1 MRNIYKKTVS
11 LLLAVMLLLS
21 MTAVGVMAESAAPT
35 EVKNC
40 TYSGFDSTLNISF
53 EDSAKAWLNAITDVT
68 ANGVTYTK
76 GTVSW
81 GAEGNLWNIGT
92 VSGAY
97 GDEQALKLLYSSGSF
112 PSTIVVKANGYD
124 TVTLNVTSESSG
136 YKATITTAE
145 PTAAPTA
152 SPTPE
157 PTPVED
163 TDPPTNYT
171 VSAYFGYDFNMT
183 FTDAEDWLNAITDV
197 QVSGTSWE
205 KVSYSNLVSN
215 NAKYYVS
222 GSDGRLYIGEGFDG
236 DTAVCVIT
244 AEGYKPLTLTLNKT
258 NHSAVIGAV
267 TPTAAPTASPT
278 PAPSKDKEPP
288 TNYTVSAYFGYDFN
302 MTFTDA
308 EDWLNAITD
317 VQVSG
322 TSWEKVS
329 YSNLVSNNAKYYVS
343 GSDGRLYIGE
353 GFDGDTAVCVITA
366 EGYKPLTLTLN
377 KTNHTAVV
385 GTSTPTAPPTTEP
398 SEEPK
403 PVEDKDPPTDY
414 TTGSGSA
421 SHDFQLTFNNATD
434 WTQAITGIEIN
445 GEAWTESDRSYE
457 VSQNKVFYIGN
468 SGRVLIGE
476 GFEGDTATCIIKAT
490 GYKPLTLT
498 LGKTNYSAVLN
509 VAYDKTKSADAN
521 DVTLEYRYGDWI
533 IGFKNPADYV
543 GNVLDFK
550 VNGISWAHKSTA
562 ISGGAYSTNAS
573 ANTITIAETSYSTS
587 SPAVKSGDVITISA
601 KGYEDLNLKF
611 VVDKDGK
618 ASLVADDGKG
628 DPLELHVKIEGSF
641 EAAIV
646 GQKDYDGVSGAS
658 TGGSTSNNNS
668 NVTVYGALVE
678 KDKEPTDD
686 DWQKLDNNSEIDLNG
701 SKCKVSIVPDV
712 ESGTPE
718 DADSGMSGVYM
729 PISSDLTLSGTPKD
743 AGKYLVSV
751 SIEDKQ
757 GRKATSN
764 TLPFMIYTGEETLAE
779 QIKIENLKQYAN
791 GLYAWDIM
799 EPWAI
804 KNFGSNVDGEEE
816 SVRVPADL
824 EVWFGSHESGTYGY
838 LGYDLAWDEVEAGNI
853 PQTLY
858 IPAGC
863 NLTLTNMKILSSV
876 RIVVEDGGKLT
887 LDDSVVQG
895 IIDVQGGG
903 TFSMNYSAYSGE
915 FKTGASVCGQIR
927 LADGAILENA
937 AIYSHANYLAN
948 GDLTDRTT
956 SEPVVVTNGNV
967 TVKGQVFIEGD
978 DAGNEIGQTALQVN
992 GTLTLADGATLVAYG
1007 GGGMTYFAGGTAI
1020 DLNGTITGNGK
1031 LVAIGGAPLFGD
1043 GGTAISGSGT
1053 ISTSETFLQGG
1064 TAFTSRDAKPGKALN
1079 GDITLTS
1086 QSRHVKDG
1094 TLEETGTD
1102 DPLKALY
1109 WNTGIELI
1117 PPLDMFT
1124 TEQHTDAVT
1133 DTTVWKFDEN
1143 THWNPCDDAT
1153 CSVHV
1158 NEAAHTFVWVNDEA
1172 ESDISTRSIEA
1183 RTKHEE
1189 CTVCGYTRNENT
1201 PITPDP
1207 VVTPEPSAKPTA
1219 EPTTAP
1225 TTEPSVTPAPT
1236 TEPTATPAPTTEP
1249 TTEPTTTPAP
1259 TAAPSAAA
1267 TVTPVP
1273 NNNNG
1278 SNTPKTGS
1286 DYIAVIFSISLLTV
1300 SGAAI
1305 AALVLLSKKRGK
1317 HVAK

>member
-1 MRNIYKKTVS
+1 MRNIYKKAAS
-11 LLLAVMLLLS
+11 LLLVTMILLS
-21 MTAVGVMAESAAPT
+21 MVVTGAVAEAAAPT
-35 EVKNC
+35 EVKSC
-40 TYSGFDSTLNISF
+40 EKSGLYTTVLNF
-53 EDSAKAWLNAITDVT
+53 EFSDTTWLDAV
-68 ANGVTYTK
+68 NGVTVN
-76 GTVSW
+76 GTAFTGQTISSFSNDTGIWCV
-81 GAEGNLWNIGT
+81 GNAT
-92 VSGAY
+92 GAY
-97 GDEQALKLLYSSGSF
+97 GSYKALQLAIENDASF
-112 PSTIVVKANGYD
+112 PLTVEVTAAGYNKL
-124 TVTLNVTSESSG
+124 TMEVA
-136 YKATITTAE
+136 KATVSYNDVYTATVKIPETE
-145 PTAAPTA
+145 PTTPPTE
-152 SPTPE
+152 PTKE

-163 TDPPTNYT
+163 TDPPTSFT
-171 VSAYFGYDFNMT
+171 VESNFGYDFVFT
-183 FTDAEDWLNAITDV
+183 FTDAEDWLNAVTGV
-197 QVSGTSWE
+197 TVNGETWSKGSS
-205 KVSYSNLVSN
+205 SYSVWN
-215 NAKYYVS
+215 NTCYYVN
-222 GSDGRLYIGEGFDG
+222 GSSGRLMIGEDFK
-236 DTAVCVIT
+236 TNPATCIIT
-244 AEGYKPLTLTLNKT
+244 AKGYKPLTLTLDKS
-258 NHSAVIGAV
+258 NHKVTIGAV
-267 TPTAAPTASPT
+267 EETTYKAYVAKAENGSISLSASEGIKKGETVTVTVTPDVGYELDTLTVKT
-278 PAPSKDKEPP
+278 ESKEVETK
-288 TNYTVSAYFGYDFN
+288 
-302 MTFTDA
+302 
-308 EDWLNAITD
+308 
-317 VQVSG
+317 
-322 TSWEKVS
+322 KVS
-329 YSNLVSNNAKYYVS
+329 ETSYTFAMPAANVTVTAKFKASALKVV
-343 GSDGRLYIGE
+343 DI
-353 GFDGDTAVCVITA
+353 DKV
-366 EGYKPLTLTLN
+366 TLTEDTFGN
-377 KTNHTAVV
+377 DWHINF
-385 GTSTPTAPPTTEP
+385 SEP
-398 SEEPK
+398 S
-403 PVEDKDPPTDY
+403 
-414 TTGSGSA
+414 
-421 SHDFQLTFNNATD
+421 
-434 WTQAITGIEIN
+434 
-445 GEAWTESDRSYE
+445 
-457 VSQNKVFYIGN
+457 
-468 SGRVLIGE
+468 
-476 GFEGDTATCIIKAT
+476 
-490 GYKPLTLT
+490 
-498 LGKTNYSAVLN
+498 
-509 VAYDKTKSADAN
+509 
-521 DVTLEYRYGDWI
+521 
-533 IGFKNPADYV
+533 DYV
-543 GNVLDFK
+543 ENVTGFK
-550 VNGISWAHKSTA
+550 VNGISWEEKSYN
-562 ISGGAYSTNAS
+562 ISSGGAYRKYADDNY
-573 ANTITIAETSYSTS
+573 IQIAQKSYSAS
-587 SPAVKSGDVITISA
+587 ENEVPVRSGDVITISA

-611 VVDKDGK
+611 VVDTSGK
-618 ASLVADDGKG
+618 ASLVADDGEG
-628 DPLELHVKIEGSF
+628 DLYELHVKIEGSF

-658 TGGSTSNNNS
+658 TGGSTSNSNS
-668 NVTVYGALVE
+668 NVTVYGVLVE

-863 NLTLTNMKILSSV
+863 NLTLTNMEILSSV

-903 TFSMNYSAYSGE
+903 TFSMNYRAYSGE

-956 SEPVVVTNGNV
+956 SAPVVVTNGNV
-967 TVKGQVFIEGD
+967 AVKGQVFIEGD

-1117 PPLDMFT
+1117 PPLDTFT

-1143 THWNPCDDAT
+1143 THWNPCDDVT

-1207 VVTPEPSAKPTA
+1207 IVTPEPSAKPTA

-1236 TEPTATPAPTTEP
+1236 TEPTATPAP

>member
-1 MRNIYKKTVS
+1 MRNIYKKAAS
-11 LLLAVMLLLS
+11 LLLVTMILLS
-21 MTAVGVMAESAAPT
+21 MVVTGAVAEAAAPT
-35 EVKNC
+35 EVKSC
-40 TYSGFDSTLNISF
+40 EKSGFYTTVLNF
-53 EDSAKAWLNAITDVT
+53 EFSDTTWLDAV
-68 ANGVTYTK
+68 NGVTVN
-76 GTVSW
+76 GTAFTGQTISSFSNDTGIWCV
-81 GAEGNLWNIGT
+81 GNAT
-92 VSGAY
+92 GAY
-97 GDEQALKLLYSSGSF
+97 GNYKALQLAIENDASF
-112 PSTIVVKANGYD
+112 PLTVEVTAAGYNKL
-124 TVTLNVTSESSG
+124 TMEVA
-136 YKATITTAE
+136 KATVNYNDVYTATVKISETE
-145 PTAAPTA
+145 PTTPPTE
-152 SPTPE
+152 PTKE

-163 TDPPTNYT
+163 TDPPTSFT
-171 VSAYFGYDFNMT
+171 VESNFGYDFVFT
-183 FTDAEDWLNAITDV
+183 FTDAEDWLNAVTGV
-197 QVSGTSWE
+197 TVNGEAWSKGSS
-205 KVSYSNLVSN
+205 SYSVWN
-215 NAKYYVS
+215 NTCYYVN
-222 GSDGRLYIGEGFDG
+222 GSSGRLMIGEDFK
-236 DTAVCVIT
+236 TNPATCVIT
-244 AEGYKPLTLTLNKT
+244 AKGYKPLTLTLDKS
-258 NHSAVIGAV
+258 NHKVTIGAV
-267 TPTAAPTASPT
+267 EETTYKAYVAKAENGSVSLSASEGIKKGETVTVTVTPDVDYELDTLTVKT
-278 PAPSKDKEPP
+278 ESKEVETK
-288 TNYTVSAYFGYDFN
+288 
-302 MTFTDA
+302 
-308 EDWLNAITD
+308 
-317 VQVSG
+317 
-322 TSWEKVS
+322 KVS
-329 YSNLVSNNAKYYVS
+329 ETSYTFVMPDANVTVTAKFKASALKVV
-343 GSDGRLYIGE
+343 DI
-353 GFDGDTAVCVITA
+353 DKV
-366 EGYKPLTLTLN
+366 TLTEDTFGN
-377 KTNHTAVV
+377 DWHINF
-385 GTSTPTAPPTTEP
+385 SEP
-398 SEEPK
+398 S
-403 PVEDKDPPTDY
+403 
-414 TTGSGSA
+414 
-421 SHDFQLTFNNATD
+421 
-434 WTQAITGIEIN
+434 
-445 GEAWTESDRSYE
+445 
-457 VSQNKVFYIGN
+457 
-468 SGRVLIGE
+468 
-476 GFEGDTATCIIKAT
+476 
-490 GYKPLTLT
+490 
-498 LGKTNYSAVLN
+498 
-509 VAYDKTKSADAN
+509 
-521 DVTLEYRYGDWI
+521 
-533 IGFKNPADYV
+533 DYV
-543 GNVLDFK
+543 ENVTGFK
-550 VNGISWAHKSTA
+550 VNGISWEEKSYNVS
-562 ISGGAYSTNAS
+562 SGGAYRKYADDNY
-573 ANTITIAETSYSTS
+573 IQIAQKSYSAS
-587 SPAVKSGDVITISA
+587 ENEVPVRSGDVITISA

-611 VVDKDGK
+611 VVDTSGK

-628 DPLELHVKIEGSF
+628 DPYELHVKIEGSF

-686 DWQKLDNNSEIDLNG
+686 DWQKLDNNSQIDLNG

-863 NLTLTNMKILSSV
+863 NLTLTNMEILSSV

-903 TFSMNYSAYSGE
+903 TFSMNYSTYSGE

-956 SEPVVVTNGNV
+956 SDPVVVTNGNV
-967 TVKGQVFIEGD
+967 AVKGQVFIEGD

-1117 PPLDMFT
+1117 PPLDTFT

-1143 THWNPCDDAT
+1143 THWNPCDDVT

-1249 TTEPTTTPAP
+1249 TTTPAP

>member
-1 MRNIYKKTVS
+1 
-11 LLLAVMLLLS
+11 

-163 TDPPTNYT
+163 TDPPTSFT
-171 VSAYFGYDFNMT
+171 VESNFGYDFVFT
-183 FTDAEDWLNAITDV
+183 FTDAEDWLNAVTGV
-197 QVSGTSWE
+197 TVNGEAWSKGSS
-205 KVSYSNLVSN
+205 SYSVWN
-215 NAKYYVS
+215 NTCYYVN
-222 GSDGRLYIGEGFDG
+222 GSSGRLMIGEDFK
-236 DTAVCVIT
+236 TNPATCVIT
-244 AEGYKPLTLTLNKT
+244 AKGYKPLTLTLDKS
-258 NHSAVIGAV
+258 NHKVTIGAV
-267 TPTAAPTASPT
+267 EETTYKAYVAKAENGSVSLSASEGIKKGETVTVTVTPDVDYELDTLTVKT
-278 PAPSKDKEPP
+278 ESKEVETK
-288 TNYTVSAYFGYDFN
+288 
-302 MTFTDA
+302 
-308 EDWLNAITD
+308 
-317 VQVSG
+317 
-322 TSWEKVS
+322 KVS
-329 YSNLVSNNAKYYVS
+329 ETSYTFAMPAANVTVTAKFKASALKVV
-343 GSDGRLYIGE
+343 DI
-353 GFDGDTAVCVITA
+353 DKV
-366 EGYKPLTLTLN
+366 TLTEDTFGN
-377 KTNHTAVV
+377 DWHINF
-385 GTSTPTAPPTTEP
+385 SEP
-398 SEEPK
+398 S
-403 PVEDKDPPTDY
+403 
-414 TTGSGSA
+414 
-421 SHDFQLTFNNATD
+421 
-434 WTQAITGIEIN
+434 
-445 GEAWTESDRSYE
+445 
-457 VSQNKVFYIGN
+457 
-468 SGRVLIGE
+468 
-476 GFEGDTATCIIKAT
+476 
-490 GYKPLTLT
+490 
-498 LGKTNYSAVLN
+498 
-509 VAYDKTKSADAN
+509 
-521 DVTLEYRYGDWI
+521 
-533 IGFKNPADYV
+533 DYV
-543 GNVLDFK
+543 ENVTGFK
-550 VNGISWAHKSTA
+550 VNGISWEEKSYN
-562 ISGGAYSTNAS
+562 ISSGGAYRKYADDNY
-573 ANTITIAETSYSTS
+573 IQIAQKSYSAS
-587 SPAVKSGDVITISA
+587 ENEVPVRSGDVITISA

-611 VVDKDGK
+611 VVDTSGK
-618 ASLVADDGKG
+618 ASLVADDGEG
-628 DPLELHVKIEGSF
+628 DPYELYVKIEGSF

-658 TGGSTSNNNS
+658 TGGSTSNSNS
-668 NVTVYGALVE
+668 NVTVYGVLVE

-751 SIEDKQ
+751 SIEDNQ

-824 EVWFGSHESGTYGY
+824 EVWFGSHESGAYGY

-863 NLTLTNMKILSSV
+863 NLTLTNMEILSSV

-967 TVKGQVFIEGD
+967 AVKGQVFIEGD

-1053 ISTSETFLQGG
+1053 IFTSETFLQGG

-1117 PPLDMFT
+1117 PPLDTFT

-1143 THWNPCDDAT
+1143 THWNPCDDVT

-1249 TTEPTTTPAP
+1249 TTTPAP

>member
-1 MRNIYKKTVS
+1 MRNIGKKTVS

-53 EDSAKAWLNAITDVT
+53 EDSAKAWLDAITDVT

-76 GTVSW
+76 GTISW

-136 YKATITTAE
+136 YKATITTAAPSAAPSSTPTEE
-145 PTAAPTA
+145 PTKDK
-152 SPTPE
+152 E
-157 PTPVED
+157 
-163 TDPPTNYT
+163 PPTNYK

-183 FTDAEDWLNAITDV
+183 FTDAEDWLNAIIDV

-244 AEGYKPLTLTLNKT
+244 AEAYKPLTLTLNKT

-278 PAPSKDKEPP
+278 PAPTEEKDPP
-288 TNYTVSAYFGYDFN
+288 TEFTSGNNFGYDFQL
-302 MTFTDA
+302 TFADGD
-308 EDWLNAITD
+308 EWLQAVTD
-317 VQVSG
+317 VEVNG
-322 TSWEKVS
+322 TAWKKGSSS
-329 YSNLVSNNAKYYVS
+329 YSVFKNDSYYVGNS
-343 GSDGRLYIGE
+343 GRLYIGE
-353 GFDGDTAVCVITA
+353 GFT
-366 EGYKPLTLTLN
+366 
-377 KTNHTAVV
+377 
-385 GTSTPTAPPTTEP
+385 
-398 SEEPK
+398 
-403 PVEDKDPPTDY
+403 
-414 TTGSGSA
+414 
-421 SHDFQLTFNNATD
+421 
-434 WTQAITGIEIN
+434 
-445 GEAWTESDRSYE
+445 
-457 VSQNKVFYIGN
+457 
-468 SGRVLIGE
+468 
-476 GFEGDTATCIIKAT
+476 GDTATCVIKAT

-498 LGKTNYSAVLN
+498 L
-509 VAYDKTKSADAN
+509 DKTKHSAVVTPTEAPTKTVDIK
-521 DVTLEYRYGDWI
+521 DVTLESDTYGSDWYI
-533 IGFKNPADYV
+533 KVAKPEGYV
-543 GNVLDFK
+543 SDVTDFK
-550 VNGISWAHKSTA
+550 VNGVSWNRKSYA
-562 ISGGAYSTNAS
+562 PASGGAYYKDTDENA
-573 ANTITIAETSYSTS
+573 ITIAQKSYSS
-587 SPAVKSGDVITISA
+587 NESERAVQSGDVITISA

-611 VVDKDGK
+611 VVDASGK
-618 ASLVADDGKG
+618 ASLVADDGEG
-628 DPLELHVKIEGSF
+628 DPYELHVKIEGSF

-658 TGGSTSNNNS
+658 TGGSTSNSNS

-751 SIEDKQ
+751 SIEDNQ

-863 NLTLTNMKILSSV
+863 NLTLTNMEILSSV

-915 FKTGASVCGQIR
+915 FKTGASVCGRIR

-967 TVKGQVFIEGD
+967 AVKGQVFIEGD

-1007 GGGMTYFAGGTAI
+1007 GGGMTYFTGGTAI

-1109 WNTGIELI
+1109 WNTGVELI
-1117 PPLDMFT
+1117 PPLDTFT

-1143 THWNPCDDAT
+1143 THWNPCDDVT

-1236 TEPTATPAPTTEP
+1236 TEPTATPAPTTES
-1249 TTEPTTTPAP
+1249 TTTPAP

>member
-278 PAPSKDKEPP
+278 PAPTASPTPAPTEEKDPP
-288 TNYTVSAYFGYDFN
+288 TEFTSGNNFGYDFKL
-302 MTFTDA
+302 TFADSD
-308 EDWLNAITD
+308 EWLQAVTD
-317 VQVSG
+317 VEVNGTAWKKGSG
-322 TSWEKVS
+322 S
-329 YSNLVSNNAKYYVS
+329 YSVFKNDSYYVGNS
-343 GSDGRLYIGE
+343 GRLYIGE
-353 GFDGDTAVCVITA
+353 GFT
-366 EGYKPLTLTLN
+366 
-377 KTNHTAVV
+377 
-385 GTSTPTAPPTTEP
+385 
-398 SEEPK
+398 
-403 PVEDKDPPTDY
+403 
-414 TTGSGSA
+414 
-421 SHDFQLTFNNATD
+421 
-434 WTQAITGIEIN
+434 
-445 GEAWTESDRSYE
+445 
-457 VSQNKVFYIGN
+457 
-468 SGRVLIGE
+468 
-476 GFEGDTATCIIKAT
+476 GDTATCVIKAT

-498 LGKTNYSAVLN
+498 LDKTKYSAV
-509 VAYDKTKSADAN
+509 VTPTEAPTKTVDIK
-521 DVTLEYRYGDWI
+521 DVTLESDTYGSDWYI
-533 IGFKNPADYV
+533 KVAKPEGYV
-543 GNVLDFK
+543 SDVTDFK
-550 VNGISWAHKSTA
+550 VNGVSWNRKSYA
-562 ISGGAYSTNAS
+562 PASGGAYYKDTDENA
-573 ANTITIAETSYSTS
+573 ITIAQKSYSS
-587 SPAVKSGDVITISA
+587 NESERAVQSGDVITIVA
-601 KGYEDLNLKF
+601 KGYEDLKLKF
-611 VVDKDGK
+611 VVDTDGK
-618 ASLVADDGKG
+618 ASLVADDGEG
-628 DPLELHVKIEGSF
+628 DPYELHVKIEGTF

>member
-1 MRNIYKKTVS
+1 MRNIYKKAAS
-11 LLLAVMLLLS
+11 LLLVTMILLS
-21 MTAVGVMAESAAPT
+21 MVVTGAVAETAAPT
-35 EVKNC
+35 EVKSC
-40 TYSGFDSTLNISF
+40 EVSGFMPETLNLEF
-53 EDSAKAWLNAITDVT
+53 ADTTWMNAIT
-68 ANGVTYTK
+68 GVTVNGTSYTK
-76 GTVSW
+76 GDLGW
-81 GAEGNLWNIGT
+81 GASGTLWNVGSAT
-92 VSGAY
+92 GAY
-97 GDEQALKLLYSSGSF
+97 GSYTALKIVNPDSYPATLEITAEGYNTITVNVEKNVSVYPYTYTATVKTPEVE
-112 PSTIVVKANGYD
+112 PSTPP
-124 TVTLNVTSESSG
+124 T
-136 YKATITTAE
+136 E
-145 PTAAPTA
+145 PEEDKDAPT
-152 SPTPE
+152 
-157 PTPVED
+157 
-163 TDPPTNYT
+163 NFT
-171 VSAYFGYDFNMT
+171 VSASFGYDFDMT
-183 FTDAEDWLNAITDV
+183 FTDAAEWLSAITDV
-197 QVSGTSWE
+197 QIDGTSWK
-205 KVSYSNLVSN
+205 KVDYTSLVYD
-215 NAKYYVS
+215 NAKYYVNAD
-222 GSDGRLYIGEGFDG
+222 DGRILIGEGF
-236 DTAVCVIT
+236 V
-244 AEGYKPLTLTLNKT
+244 N
-258 NHSAVIGAV
+258 
-267 TPTAAPTASPT
+267 
-278 PAPSKDKEPP
+278 
-288 TNYTVSAYFGYDFN
+288 
-302 MTFTDA
+302 
-308 EDWLNAITD
+308 
-317 VQVSG
+317 
-322 TSWEKVS
+322 
-329 YSNLVSNNAKYYVS
+329 
-343 GSDGRLYIGE
+343 
-353 GFDGDTAVCVITA
+353 DTAVCVITA

-686 DWQKLDNNSEIDLNG
+686 DWQKLDNNSQIDLNG

-712 ESGTPE
+712 ESGAPE

-751 SIEDKQ
+751 SIEDNQ

-863 NLTLTNMKILSSV
+863 NLTLTNMEILSSV

-903 TFSMNYSAYSGE
+903 TFSMNYSAYSGA
-915 FKTGASVCGQIR
+915 FKTGASICGQIR
-927 LADGAILENA
+927 LEDGAILENA

-956 SEPVVVTNGNV
+956 SEPVVVINGNV
-967 TVKGQVFIEGD
+967 AVKGQVFIEGD

-1117 PPLDMFT
+1117 PPLDAFT

-1143 THWNPCDDAT
+1143 THWNPCDDVT

-1225 TTEPSVTPAPT
+1225 TTEPSVTPEPTTEPT

>member
-1 MRNIYKKTVS
+1 MRNIGKKTVS

-76 GTVSW
+76 GTISW

-136 YKATITTAE
+136 YKATITTAAPSAAPSSTPTEE
-145 PTAAPTA
+145 PTKDK
-152 SPTPE
+152 E
-157 PTPVED
+157 
-163 TDPPTNYT
+163 PPTNYK

-183 FTDAEDWLNAITDV
+183 FTDAEDWLNAIIDV

-278 PAPSKDKEPP
+278 AAPTASPTPAPTEEKDLP
-288 TNYTVSAYFGYDFN
+288 TEFTSGNNFGYDFQL
-302 MTFTDA
+302 TFADGD
-308 EDWLNAITD
+308 EWLQAVTD
-317 VQVSG
+317 VEVNG
-322 TSWEKVS
+322 TAWKKGSSS
-329 YSNLVSNNAKYYVS
+329 YSVFKNDSYYVGNS
-343 GSDGRLYIGE
+343 GRLYIGE
-353 GFDGDTAVCVITA
+353 GFT
-366 EGYKPLTLTLN
+366 
-377 KTNHTAVV
+377 
-385 GTSTPTAPPTTEP
+385 
-398 SEEPK
+398 
-403 PVEDKDPPTDY
+403 
-414 TTGSGSA
+414 
-421 SHDFQLTFNNATD
+421 
-434 WTQAITGIEIN
+434 
-445 GEAWTESDRSYE
+445 
-457 VSQNKVFYIGN
+457 
-468 SGRVLIGE
+468 
-476 GFEGDTATCIIKAT
+476 GDTATCVIKAT

-498 LGKTNYSAVLN
+498 LDKTKYSAV
-509 VAYDKTKSADAN
+509 VTPTEAPTKTVDVK
-521 DVTLEYRYGDWI
+521 DVTLESDTYGSDWYI
-533 IGFKNPADYV
+533 KVAKPEGYV
-543 GNVLDFK
+543 SDVTDFK
-550 VNGISWAHKSTA
+550 VNGVSWNRKSYA
-562 ISGGAYSTNAS
+562 PASGGAYYKDTDENA
-573 ANTITIAETSYSTS
+573 ITIAQKSYSS
-587 SPAVKSGDVITISA
+587 NESERAVQSGDVITIVA
-601 KGYEDLNLKF
+601 KGYEDLKLKF
-611 VVDKDGK
+611 VVDTDGK
-618 ASLVADDGKG
+618 ASLVADDGEG
-628 DPLELHVKIEGSF
+628 DPYELHVKIEGTF

-646 GQKDYDGVSGAS
+646 GQKDYDGISGAS
-658 TGGSTSNNNS
+658 TGSSSNNNS
-668 NVTVYGALVE
+668 AVTVYGAITNKGE
-678 KDKEPTDD
+678 EPTDA
-686 DWQKLDNNSEIDLNG
+686 DWQELDSYSKVNLNSG
-701 SKCKVSIVPDV
+701 KCKVSIVPNT
-712 ESGTPE
+712 ESGTPA
-718 DADSGMSGVYM
+718 DADSGMKGIYFVT
-729 PISSDLTLSGTPKD
+729 SSKLSLNGTPKD
-743 AGKYLVSV
+743 AGKYLISVSV
-751 SIEDKQ
+751 EDTQ
-757 GRKATSN
+757 GRKAESN
-764 TLPFMIYTGEETLAE
+764 ALPFVIYTGEETLAE

-863 NLTLTNMKILSSV
+863 NLMLTNMEILSSV

-915 FKTGASVCGQIR
+915 FKTGASVCGRIR

-967 TVKGQVFIEGD
+967 AVKGQVFIEGD

-1143 THWNPCDDAT
+1143 THWNPCDDVT

-1236 TEPTATPAPTTEP
+1236 TAPTATPAP

>member
-1 MRNIYKKTVS
+1 MRNIYKKAAS
-11 LLLAVMLLLS
+11 LLLVTMILLS
-21 MTAVGVMAESAAPT
+21 MVVTGAVAEAAAPT
-35 EVKNC
+35 EVKSC
-40 TYSGFDSTLNISF
+40 EKSGFNTTVLNF
-53 EDSAKAWLNAITDVT
+53 EFSDTTWLDAV
-68 ANGVTYTK
+68 NGVTVN
-76 GTVSW
+76 GTAFTGQTINSFSSDTGIWCV
-81 GAEGNLWNIGT
+81 GNAT
-92 VSGAY
+92 GAY
-97 GDEQALKLLYSSGSF
+97 GSYKALQLAIENDASF
-112 PSTIVVKANGYD
+112 PLTVEVTAAGYNKL
-124 TVTLNVTSESSG
+124 TMEVA
-136 YKATITTAE
+136 KATVSYNDVYTATVKISETE
-145 PTAAPTA
+145 PTTPPTE
-152 SPTPE
+152 PTKE

-163 TDPPTNYT
+163 TDPPTSFT
-171 VSAYFGYDFNMT
+171 VESSFGYDFVFT
-183 FTDAEDWLNAITDV
+183 FTDAEDWLNAVTGV
-197 QVSGTSWE
+197 TVNGEAWSKGSS
-205 KVSYSNLVSN
+205 SYSVWN
-215 NAKYYVS
+215 NTCYYVN
-222 GSDGRLYIGEGFDG
+222 GSSGRLMIGEDFK
-236 DTAVCVIT
+236 TNPATCIIT
-244 AEGYKPLTLTLNKT
+244 AKGYKPLTLTLDKS
-258 NHSAVIGAV
+258 NHKVTIGAV
-267 TPTAAPTASPT
+267 EETTYKAYVAKAENGSVSLSASEVIKKGETVTVTVTPNVDYELDTLTVKT
-278 PAPSKDKEPP
+278 ESKEVETK
-288 TNYTVSAYFGYDFN
+288 
-302 MTFTDA
+302 
-308 EDWLNAITD
+308 
-317 VQVSG
+317 
-322 TSWEKVS
+322 KVS
-329 YSNLVSNNAKYYVS
+329 EASYTFAMPAANVTVTAKFKASALKVV
-343 GSDGRLYIGE
+343 DI
-353 GFDGDTAVCVITA
+353 DKV
-366 EGYKPLTLTLN
+366 TLTEDTFGN
-377 KTNHTAVV
+377 DWHINF
-385 GTSTPTAPPTTEP
+385 SEP
-398 SEEPK
+398 S
-403 PVEDKDPPTDY
+403 
-414 TTGSGSA
+414 
-421 SHDFQLTFNNATD
+421 
-434 WTQAITGIEIN
+434 
-445 GEAWTESDRSYE
+445 
-457 VSQNKVFYIGN
+457 
-468 SGRVLIGE
+468 
-476 GFEGDTATCIIKAT
+476 
-490 GYKPLTLT
+490 
-498 LGKTNYSAVLN
+498 
-509 VAYDKTKSADAN
+509 
-521 DVTLEYRYGDWI
+521 
-533 IGFKNPADYV
+533 DYV
-543 GNVLDFK
+543 ENVTGFK
-550 VNGISWAHKSTA
+550 VNGISWEEKSYN
-562 ISGGAYSTNAS
+562 ISSGGAYRKYADDNY
-573 ANTITIAETSYSTS
+573 IQIAQKSYSAS
-587 SPAVKSGDVITISA
+587 ENEVPVRSGDVITISA

-611 VVDKDGK
+611 VVDTSGK
-618 ASLVADDGKG
+618 ASLVADDGEG
-628 DPLELHVKIEGSF
+628 DPYELHVKIEGSF

-751 SIEDKQ
+751 SIEDNQ

-863 NLTLTNMKILSSV
+863 NLTLTNMEILSSV

-967 TVKGQVFIEGD
+967 AVKGQVFIEGD

-1117 PPLDMFT
+1117 PPLDTFT

-1143 THWNPCDDAT
+1143 THWNPCDDVT

-1249 TTEPTTTPAP
+1249 TTTPAP

>member
-1 MRNIYKKTVS
+1 MRNIYKKAAS
-11 LLLAVMLLLS
+11 LLLVTMILLS
-21 MTAVGVMAESAAPT
+21 MVVTGAVAEAAAPT
-35 EVKNC
+35 EVKSC
-40 TYSGFDSTLNISF
+40 EKSGFYTTVLNF
-53 EDSAKAWLNAITDVT
+53 EFSDTTWLNAV
-68 ANGVTYTK
+68 NGVTVN
-76 GTVSW
+76 GTAFTGQTINSFSNDTGIWCV
-81 GAEGNLWNIGT
+81 GDAT
-92 VSGAY
+92 GAY
-97 GDEQALKLLYSSGSF
+97 GSYKALQLAIENDASF
-112 PSTIVVKANGYD
+112 PLTVEVTAAGYNKL
-124 TVTLNVTSESSG
+124 TMEVA
-136 YKATITTAE
+136 KATVSYNDVYTATVKISETE
-145 PTAAPTA
+145 PTTPPTE
-152 SPTPE
+152 PTKE

-163 TDPPTNYT
+163 TDPPTSFTASSN
-171 VSAYFGYDFNMT
+171 FGSDFNLT
-183 FTDAEDWLNAITDV
+183 FSGAYDWLNSITAV
-197 QVSGTSWE
+197 QVNGTAWE
-205 KVSYSNLVSN
+205 KASSSFGVSRNSN
-215 NAKYYVS
+215 YYVRP
-222 GSDGRLYIGEGFDG
+222 GNEYEDGYLYIGEGFD
-236 DTAVCVIT
+236 TNPATCIIT
-244 AEGYKPLTLTLNKT
+244 AKGYKPLTLTLDKSNYKVT
-258 NHSAVIGAV
+258 IGAV
-267 TPTAAPTASPT
+267 EETTYKAYVAKAENGSVSLSASEVIKKGETVTVTVTPNVDYELDTLTVKT
-278 PAPSKDKEPP
+278 ESKEVETK
-288 TNYTVSAYFGYDFN
+288 
-302 MTFTDA
+302 
-308 EDWLNAITD
+308 
-317 VQVSG
+317 
-322 TSWEKVS
+322 KVS
-329 YSNLVSNNAKYYVS
+329 ETSYTFAMPAANVTVTAKFKASALKVV
-343 GSDGRLYIGE
+343 DI
-353 GFDGDTAVCVITA
+353 DKV
-366 EGYKPLTLTLN
+366 TLTKDTFGN
-377 KTNHTAVV
+377 DWHINF
-385 GTSTPTAPPTTEP
+385 SEP
-398 SEEPK
+398 S
-403 PVEDKDPPTDY
+403 
-414 TTGSGSA
+414 
-421 SHDFQLTFNNATD
+421 
-434 WTQAITGIEIN
+434 
-445 GEAWTESDRSYE
+445 
-457 VSQNKVFYIGN
+457 
-468 SGRVLIGE
+468 
-476 GFEGDTATCIIKAT
+476 
-490 GYKPLTLT
+490 
-498 LGKTNYSAVLN
+498 
-509 VAYDKTKSADAN
+509 
-521 DVTLEYRYGDWI
+521 
-533 IGFKNPADYV
+533 DYV

-611 VVDKDGK
+611 VVDTSGK
-618 ASLVADDGKG
+618 ASLVADDGEG
-628 DPLELHVKIEGSF
+628 DPYELHVKIEGSF

-751 SIEDKQ
+751 SIEDNQ

-903 TFSMNYSAYSGE
+903 TFSMNYSAYSGD

-948 GDLTDRTT
+948 GDLTGRTT

-967 TVKGQVFIEGD
+967 AVKGQVFIEGD

-1143 THWNPCDDAT
+1143 THWNPCDDVT

-1249 TTEPTTTPAP
+1249 TTTPAPTAAP

-1305 AALVLLSKKRGK
+1305 AALVFLSKKRGK

>member
-1 MRNIYKKTVS
+1 MRNIYKKAAS
-11 LLLAVMLLLS
+11 LLLVTMILLS
-21 MTAVGVMAESAAPT
+21 MVVTGAVAEAAAPT
-35 EVKNC
+35 EVKSC
-40 TYSGFDSTLNISF
+40 EKSGFNTTVLNF
-53 EDSAKAWLNAITDVT
+53 EFSDTTWLDAV
-68 ANGVTYTK
+68 NGVTVN
-76 GTVSW
+76 GTAFTGQTINSFSSDTGIWCV
-81 GAEGNLWNIGT
+81 GNAT
-92 VSGAY
+92 GAY
-97 GDEQALKLLYSSGSF
+97 GSYKALQLAIENDASF
-112 PSTIVVKANGYD
+112 PLTVEVTAAGYNKL
-124 TVTLNVTSESSG
+124 TMEVA
-136 YKATITTAE
+136 KATVSYNDVYTATVKISETE
-145 PTAAPTA
+145 PTTPPTE
-152 SPTPE
+152 PTEE

-163 TDPPTNYT
+163 TDPPTSFT
-171 VSAYFGYDFNMT
+171 VESSFGYDFVFT
-183 FTDAEDWLNAITDV
+183 FTDAEDWLNAVTGV
-197 QVSGTSWE
+197 TVNGEAWSKGSS
-205 KVSYSNLVSN
+205 SYSVWN
-215 NAKYYVS
+215 NTCYYVN
-222 GSDGRLYIGEGFDG
+222 GSSGRLMIGEDFK
-236 DTAVCVIT
+236 TNPATCIIT
-244 AEGYKPLTLTLNKT
+244 AKGYKPLTLTLDKS
-258 NHSAVIGAV
+258 NHKVTIGAV
-267 TPTAAPTASPT
+267 EETTYKAYVAKAENGSVSLSASEGIKKGETVTVTVTPDVDYELDTLTVKT
-278 PAPSKDKEPP
+278 ESKEVETK
-288 TNYTVSAYFGYDFN
+288 
-302 MTFTDA
+302 
-308 EDWLNAITD
+308 
-317 VQVSG
+317 
-322 TSWEKVS
+322 KVS
-329 YSNLVSNNAKYYVS
+329 EASYTFAMPAANVTVTAKFKASALKVV
-343 GSDGRLYIGE
+343 DI
-353 GFDGDTAVCVITA
+353 DKV
-366 EGYKPLTLTLN
+366 TLTEDTFGN
-377 KTNHTAVV
+377 DWHINF
-385 GTSTPTAPPTTEP
+385 SEP
-398 SEEPK
+398 S
-403 PVEDKDPPTDY
+403 
-414 TTGSGSA
+414 
-421 SHDFQLTFNNATD
+421 
-434 WTQAITGIEIN
+434 
-445 GEAWTESDRSYE
+445 
-457 VSQNKVFYIGN
+457 
-468 SGRVLIGE
+468 
-476 GFEGDTATCIIKAT
+476 
-490 GYKPLTLT
+490 
-498 LGKTNYSAVLN
+498 
-509 VAYDKTKSADAN
+509 
-521 DVTLEYRYGDWI
+521 
-533 IGFKNPADYV
+533 DYV
-543 GNVLDFK
+543 ENVTGFK
-550 VNGISWAHKSTA
+550 VNGISWEEKSYN
-562 ISGGAYSTNAS
+562 ISSGGAYRKYADDNY
-573 ANTITIAETSYSTS
+573 IQIAQKSYSAS
-587 SPAVKSGDVITISA
+587 ENEVPVRSGDVITISA

-611 VVDKDGK
+611 VVDTSGK
-618 ASLVADDGKG
+618 ASLVADDGEG
-628 DPLELHVKIEGSF
+628 DPYELHVKIEGSF

-658 TGGSTSNNNS
+658 TGGSTSNSNS

-743 AGKYLVSV
+743 AGKYLVSA
-751 SIEDKQ
+751 SIEDNQ

-779 QIKIENLKQYAN
+779 QIKTENLKQYAN

-863 NLTLTNMKILSSV
+863 NLTLTNMEILSSV

-967 TVKGQVFIEGD
+967 AVKGQVFIEGD

-1117 PPLDMFT
+1117 PPLDTFT

-1143 THWNPCDDAT
+1143 THWNPCDDVT

-1158 NEAAHTFVWVNDEA
+1158 NEAAHTFVWVNDKA

-1201 PITPDP
+1201 PITPGP

-1236 TEPTATPAPTTEP
+1236 TEPTATPAP

>member
-1 MRNIYKKTVS
+1 MRNIYKKAAS
-11 LLLAVMLLLS
+11 LLLVTMILLS
-21 MTAVGVMAESAAPT
+21 MVVTGAVAEAAAPT
-35 EVKNC
+35 EVKSC
-40 TYSGFDSTLNISF
+40 EKSGFYTTVLNF
-53 EDSAKAWLNAITDVT
+53 EFSDTTWLDAV
-68 ANGVTYTK
+68 NGVTVNGKAFT
-76 GTVSW
+76 GQTINSFSSDTGIWCV
-81 GAEGNLWNIGT
+81 GNAT
-92 VSGAY
+92 GAY
-97 GDEQALKLLYSSGSF
+97 GSYKALQLAIENDASF
-112 PSTIVVKANGYD
+112 PLTVEVTAAGYNKL
-124 TVTLNVTSESSG
+124 TMEVA
-136 YKATITTAE
+136 KATVNYNDVYTATVKISETE
-145 PTAAPTA
+145 PTTPPTE
-152 SPTPE
+152 PTKE

-163 TDPPTNYT
+163 TDPPTSFT
-171 VSAYFGYDFNMT
+171 VESNFGYDFVFT
-183 FTDAEDWLNAITDV
+183 FTDAEDWLNAVTGV
-197 QVSGTSWE
+197 TVNGEAWSKGSS
-205 KVSYSNLVSN
+205 SYSVWN
-215 NAKYYVS
+215 NTCYYVN
-222 GSDGRLYIGEGFDG
+222 GSSGRLMIGEDFK
-236 DTAVCVIT
+236 TNPATCIIT
-244 AEGYKPLTLTLNKT
+244 AKGYKPLTLTLDKS
-258 NHSAVIGAV
+258 NHKVTIGAV
-267 TPTAAPTASPT
+267 EETTYKAYVAEAENGSVSLSASEGIKKGETVTVTVTPDVGYELDTLTAKTE
-278 PAPSKDKEPP
+278 SKEVETK
-288 TNYTVSAYFGYDFN
+288 
-302 MTFTDA
+302 
-308 EDWLNAITD
+308 
-317 VQVSG
+317 
-322 TSWEKVS
+322 KVS
-329 YSNLVSNNAKYYVS
+329 ETSYTFAMPAANVTVTAKFKASALKVV
-343 GSDGRLYIGE
+343 DI
-353 GFDGDTAVCVITA
+353 DKV
-366 EGYKPLTLTLN
+366 TLTEDTFGN
-377 KTNHTAVV
+377 DWHINF
-385 GTSTPTAPPTTEP
+385 SEP
-398 SEEPK
+398 S
-403 PVEDKDPPTDY
+403 
-414 TTGSGSA
+414 
-421 SHDFQLTFNNATD
+421 
-434 WTQAITGIEIN
+434 
-445 GEAWTESDRSYE
+445 
-457 VSQNKVFYIGN
+457 
-468 SGRVLIGE
+468 
-476 GFEGDTATCIIKAT
+476 
-490 GYKPLTLT
+490 
-498 LGKTNYSAVLN
+498 
-509 VAYDKTKSADAN
+509 
-521 DVTLEYRYGDWI
+521 
-533 IGFKNPADYV
+533 DYV
-543 GNVLDFK
+543 ENVTGFK
-550 VNGISWAHKSTA
+550 VNGISWEEKSYN
-562 ISGGAYSTNAS
+562 ISSGGAYRKYADDNY
-573 ANTITIAETSYSTS
+573 IQIAQKSYSAS
-587 SPAVKSGDVITISA
+587 ENEVPVRSGDVITISA

-611 VVDKDGK
+611 VVDTSGK
-618 ASLVADDGKG
+618 ASLVADDGEG
-628 DPLELHVKIEGSF
+628 DPYELHVKIEGSF

-729 PISSDLTLSGTPKD
+729 PISSELTLSGTPKD

-751 SIEDKQ
+751 SIEDNQ

-791 GLYAWDIM
+791 SLYAWDIM

-824 EVWFGSHESGTYGY
+824 EVWFGSHESGIYGY

-863 NLTLTNMKILSSV
+863 NLTLTNMEILSSV

-948 GDLTDRTT
+948 GDLADRTT

-967 TVKGQVFIEGD
+967 AVKWQVFIEGD

-1117 PPLDMFT
+1117 PPLDTFT

-1143 THWNPCDDAT
+1143 THWNPCDDVT

-1172 ESDISTRSIEA
+1172 ESDIRSIEA

-1317 HVAK
+1317 HVEK

>member
-1 MRNIYKKTVS
+1 MRNIYKKAAS
-11 LLLAVMLLLS
+11 LLLVTMILLS
-21 MTAVGVMAESAAPT
+21 MVVTGAVAEAAAPT
-35 EVKNC
+35 EVKSC
-40 TYSGFDSTLNISF
+40 EKSGFYTTVLNF
-53 EDSAKAWLNAITDVT
+53 EFSDTTWLNAV
-68 ANGVTYTK
+68 NGVTVN
-76 GTVSW
+76 GTAFTGQTINSFSNDTGIWCV
-81 GAEGNLWNIGT
+81 GDAT
-92 VSGAY
+92 GAY
-97 GDEQALKLLYSSGSF
+97 GSYKALQLAIENDASF
-112 PSTIVVKANGYD
+112 PLTVEVTAAGYNKL
-124 TVTLNVTSESSG
+124 TMEVA
-136 YKATITTAE
+136 KATVSYNDVYTATVKISETE
-145 PTAAPTA
+145 PTTPPTE
-152 SPTPE
+152 PTKE

-163 TDPPTNYT
+163 TDPPTSFTASSN
-171 VSAYFGYDFNMT
+171 FGSDFNLT
-183 FTDAEDWLNAITDV
+183 FSGAYDWLNSITAV
-197 QVSGTSWE
+197 QVNGTAWE
-205 KVSYSNLVSN
+205 KASSSFGVSRNSN
-215 NAKYYVS
+215 YYVRP
-222 GSDGRLYIGEGFDG
+222 GNEYEDGYLYIGEGFD
-236 DTAVCVIT
+236 TNPATCIIT
-244 AEGYKPLTLTLNKT
+244 AKGYKPLTLTLDKSNYKVT
-258 NHSAVIGAV
+258 IGAV
-267 TPTAAPTASPT
+267 EETTYKAYVAKAENGSVSLSASEVIKKGETVTVTVTPNVDYELDTLTVKT
-278 PAPSKDKEPP
+278 ESKEVETK
-288 TNYTVSAYFGYDFN
+288 
-302 MTFTDA
+302 
-308 EDWLNAITD
+308 
-317 VQVSG
+317 
-322 TSWEKVS
+322 KVS
-329 YSNLVSNNAKYYVS
+329 ETSYTFAMPAANVTVTAKFKASALKVV
-343 GSDGRLYIGE
+343 DI
-353 GFDGDTAVCVITA
+353 DKV
-366 EGYKPLTLTLN
+366 TLTKDTFGN
-377 KTNHTAVV
+377 DWHINF
-385 GTSTPTAPPTTEP
+385 SEP
-398 SEEPK
+398 S
-403 PVEDKDPPTDY
+403 
-414 TTGSGSA
+414 
-421 SHDFQLTFNNATD
+421 
-434 WTQAITGIEIN
+434 
-445 GEAWTESDRSYE
+445 
-457 VSQNKVFYIGN
+457 
-468 SGRVLIGE
+468 
-476 GFEGDTATCIIKAT
+476 
-490 GYKPLTLT
+490 
-498 LGKTNYSAVLN
+498 
-509 VAYDKTKSADAN
+509 
-521 DVTLEYRYGDWI
+521 
-533 IGFKNPADYV
+533 DYV
-543 GNVLDFK
+543 ENVTGFK
-550 VNGISWAHKSTA
+550 VNGISWEEKSYNVS
-562 ISGGAYSTNAS
+562 SGGAYRKYADDNY
-573 ANTITIAETSYSTS
+573 IQIAQKSYSAS
-587 SPAVKSGDVITISA
+587 ENKVPVRSGDVITISA

-686 DWQKLDNNSEIDLNG
+686 DWQKLDNNSEINLNG

-712 ESGTPE
+712 ESGTAE

-751 SIEDKQ
+751 SIEDNQ

-903 TFSMNYSAYSGE
+903 TFSMNYSAYSGD

-927 LADGAILENA
+927 LAD
-937 AIYSHANYLAN
+937 
-948 GDLTDRTT
+948 
-956 SEPVVVTNGNV
+956 
-967 TVKGQVFIEGD
+967 
-978 DAGNEIGQTALQVN
+978 
-992 GTLTLADGATLVAYG
+992 G

-1143 THWNPCDDAT
+1143 THWNPCDDVT

-1249 TTEPTTTPAP
+1249 TTTPAPTAAP

-1305 AALVLLSKKRGK
+1305 AALVFLSKKRGK

>member
-1 MRNIYKKTVS
+1 MLLFLFFFLFLVQFQQSVYIYKKAAS
-11 LLLAVMLLLS
+11 LLLVTMILLS
-21 MTAVGVMAESAAPT
+21 MVVTGAVAEAAAPT
-35 EVKNC
+35 EVKSC
-40 TYSGFDSTLNISF
+40 EKSGFYTTVLNF
-53 EDSAKAWLNAITDVT
+53 EFSDTTWLDAV
-68 ANGVTYTK
+68 NGVTVNGKAFT
-76 GTVSW
+76 GQTINSFSSDTGIWCV
-81 GAEGNLWNIGT
+81 GNAT
-92 VSGAY
+92 GAY
-97 GDEQALKLLYSSGSF
+97 GSYKALQLAIENDASF
-112 PSTIVVKANGYD
+112 PLTVEVTAAGYNKL
-124 TVTLNVTSESSG
+124 TMEVA
-136 YKATITTAE
+136 KATVNYNDVYTATVKISETE
-145 PTAAPTA
+145 PTTPPTE
-152 SPTPE
+152 PTKE

-163 TDPPTNYT
+163 TDPPTSFT
-171 VSAYFGYDFNMT
+171 VESNFGYDFVFT
-183 FTDAEDWLNAITDV
+183 FTDAEDWLNAVTGV
-197 QVSGTSWE
+197 TVNGEAWSKGSS
-205 KVSYSNLVSN
+205 SYSVWN
-215 NAKYYVS
+215 NTCYYVN
-222 GSDGRLYIGEGFDG
+222 GSSGRLMIGEDFK
-236 DTAVCVIT
+236 TNPATCIIT
-244 AEGYKPLTLTLNKT
+244 AKGYKPLTLTLDKS
-258 NHSAVIGAV
+258 NHKVTIGAV
-267 TPTAAPTASPT
+267 EETTYKAYVAEAENGSVSLSASEGIKKGETVTVTVTPDVGYELDTLTAKTE
-278 PAPSKDKEPP
+278 SKEVETK
-288 TNYTVSAYFGYDFN
+288 
-302 MTFTDA
+302 
-308 EDWLNAITD
+308 
-317 VQVSG
+317 
-322 TSWEKVS
+322 KVS
-329 YSNLVSNNAKYYVS
+329 ETSYTFAMPAANVTVTAKFKASALKVV
-343 GSDGRLYIGE
+343 DI
-353 GFDGDTAVCVITA
+353 DKV
-366 EGYKPLTLTLN
+366 TLTEDTFGN
-377 KTNHTAVV
+377 DWHINF
-385 GTSTPTAPPTTEP
+385 SEP
-398 SEEPK
+398 S
-403 PVEDKDPPTDY
+403 
-414 TTGSGSA
+414 
-421 SHDFQLTFNNATD
+421 
-434 WTQAITGIEIN
+434 
-445 GEAWTESDRSYE
+445 
-457 VSQNKVFYIGN
+457 
-468 SGRVLIGE
+468 
-476 GFEGDTATCIIKAT
+476 
-490 GYKPLTLT
+490 
-498 LGKTNYSAVLN
+498 
-509 VAYDKTKSADAN
+509 
-521 DVTLEYRYGDWI
+521 
-533 IGFKNPADYV
+533 DYV
-543 GNVLDFK
+543 ENVTGFK
-550 VNGISWAHKSTA
+550 VNGISWEEKSYN
-562 ISGGAYSTNAS
+562 ISSGGAYRKYADDNY
-573 ANTITIAETSYSTS
+573 IQIAQKSYSAS
-587 SPAVKSGDVITISA
+587 ENEVPVRSGDVITISA

-611 VVDKDGK
+611 VVDTSGK
-618 ASLVADDGKG
+618 ASLVADDGEG
-628 DPLELHVKIEGSF
+628 DPYELHVKIEGSF

-729 PISSDLTLSGTPKD
+729 PISSELTLSGTPKD

-751 SIEDKQ
+751 SIEDNQ

-791 GLYAWDIM
+791 SLYAWDIM

-863 NLTLTNMKILSSV
+863 NLTLTNMEILSSV

-948 GDLTDRTT
+948 GDLADRTT

-967 TVKGQVFIEGD
+967 AVKWQVFIEGD

-1031 LVAIGGAPLFGD
+1031 LVAIGGAPLLGD

-1117 PPLDMFT
+1117 PPLDTFT

-1143 THWNPCDDAT
+1143 THWNPCDDVT

-1317 HVAK
+1317 HVEK

>member
-1 MRNIYKKTVS
+1 MI
-11 LLLAVMLLLS
+11 LLS
-21 MTAVGVMAESAAPT
+21 MVVTGAVAEAAAPT
-35 EVKNC
+35 EVKSC
-40 TYSGFDSTLNISF
+40 EKSGFNTTVLNF
-53 EDSAKAWLNAITDVT
+53 EFSDTTWLDAV
-68 ANGVTYTK
+68 NGVTVN
-76 GTVSW
+76 GTAFTGQTINSFSSDTGIWCV
-81 GAEGNLWNIGT
+81 GNAT
-92 VSGAY
+92 GAY
-97 GDEQALKLLYSSGSF
+97 GSYKALQLAIENDASF
-112 PSTIVVKANGYD
+112 PLTVEVTAAGYNKL
-124 TVTLNVTSESSG
+124 TMEVA
-136 YKATITTAE
+136 KATVSYNDVYTATVKISETE
-145 PTAAPTA
+145 PTTPPTE
-152 SPTPE
+152 PTEE

-163 TDPPTNYT
+163 TDPPTSFT
-171 VSAYFGYDFNMT
+171 VESSFGYDFVFT
-183 FTDAEDWLNAITDV
+183 FTDAEDWLNAVTGV
-197 QVSGTSWE
+197 TVNGEAWSKGSS
-205 KVSYSNLVSN
+205 SYSVWN
-215 NAKYYVS
+215 NTCYYVN
-222 GSDGRLYIGEGFDG
+222 GSSGRLMIGEDFK
-236 DTAVCVIT
+236 TNPATCIIT
-244 AEGYKPLTLTLNKT
+244 AKGYKPLTLTLDKS
-258 NHSAVIGAV
+258 NHKVTIGAV
-267 TPTAAPTASPT
+267 EETTYKAYVAKAENGSVSLSASEGIKKGETVTVTVTPDVDYELDTLTVKT
-278 PAPSKDKEPP
+278 ESKEVETK
-288 TNYTVSAYFGYDFN
+288 
-302 MTFTDA
+302 
-308 EDWLNAITD
+308 
-317 VQVSG
+317 
-322 TSWEKVS
+322 KVS
-329 YSNLVSNNAKYYVS
+329 EASYTFAMPAANVTVTAKFKASALKVV
-343 GSDGRLYIGE
+343 DI
-353 GFDGDTAVCVITA
+353 DKV
-366 EGYKPLTLTLN
+366 TLTEDTFGN
-377 KTNHTAVV
+377 DWHINF
-385 GTSTPTAPPTTEP
+385 SEP
-398 SEEPK
+398 S
-403 PVEDKDPPTDY
+403 
-414 TTGSGSA
+414 
-421 SHDFQLTFNNATD
+421 
-434 WTQAITGIEIN
+434 
-445 GEAWTESDRSYE
+445 
-457 VSQNKVFYIGN
+457 
-468 SGRVLIGE
+468 
-476 GFEGDTATCIIKAT
+476 
-490 GYKPLTLT
+490 
-498 LGKTNYSAVLN
+498 
-509 VAYDKTKSADAN
+509 
-521 DVTLEYRYGDWI
+521 
-533 IGFKNPADYV
+533 DYV
-543 GNVLDFK
+543 ENVTGFK
-550 VNGISWAHKSTA
+550 VNGISWEEKSYN
-562 ISGGAYSTNAS
+562 ISSGGAYRKYADDNY
-573 ANTITIAETSYSTS
+573 IQIAQKSYSAS
-587 SPAVKSGDVITISA
+587 ENEVPVRSGDVITISA

-611 VVDKDGK
+611 VVDTSGK
-618 ASLVADDGKG
+618 ASLVADDGEG
-628 DPLELHVKIEGSF
+628 DPYELHVKIEGSF

-751 SIEDKQ
+751 SIEDNQ

-779 QIKIENLKQYAN
+779 QIKTENLKQYAN

-863 NLTLTNMKILSSV
+863 NLTLTNMEILSSV

-967 TVKGQVFIEGD
+967 AVKGQVFIEGD

-1117 PPLDMFT
+1117 PPLDTFT

-1143 THWNPCDDAT
+1143 THWNPCDDVT

-1249 TTEPTTTPAP
+1249 TTTPAP

>member
-1 MRNIYKKTVS
+1 MI
-11 LLLAVMLLLS
+11 LLS
-21 MTAVGVMAESAAPT
+21 MVVTGAVAEVAAPT
-35 EVKNC
+35 EVKSC
-40 TYSGFDSTLNISF
+40 EKSGFYTTVLNF
-53 EDSAKAWLNAITDVT
+53 EFSDTTWLDAV
-68 ANGVTYTK
+68 NGVTVN
-76 GTVSW
+76 GTAFTGQTINSFSNDTGIWCV
-81 GAEGNLWNIGT
+81 GNAT
-92 VSGAY
+92 GAY
-97 GDEQALKLLYSSGSF
+97 GSYKALQLAIENDASF
-112 PSTIVVKANGYD
+112 PLTVEVTAAGYNKLTMEVAKTTVSYNDVYTATVKI
-124 TVTLNVTSESSG
+124 SE
-136 YKATITTAE
+136 TE
-145 PTAAPTA
+145 PTTPPTE
-152 SPTPE
+152 PTKE

-163 TDPPTNYT
+163 TDPPTSFT
-171 VSAYFGYDFNMT
+171 VESNFGYDFVFT
-183 FTDAEDWLNAITDV
+183 FTDAEDWLNAVTGV
-197 QVSGTSWE
+197 TVNGEAWSKGSS
-205 KVSYSNLVSN
+205 SYSVWN
-215 NAKYYVS
+215 NTCYYVN
-222 GSDGRLYIGEGFDG
+222 GSSGRLMIGEDFK
-236 DTAVCVIT
+236 TNPATCIIT
-244 AEGYKPLTLTLNKT
+244 AKGYKPLTLTLDKS
-258 NHSAVIGAV
+258 NHKVTIGAV
-267 TPTAAPTASPT
+267 EETTYKAYVAKAENGSVSLSASEGIKKGETVTVTVTPDVDYELDTLTVKT
-278 PAPSKDKEPP
+278 ESKEVETK
-288 TNYTVSAYFGYDFN
+288 
-302 MTFTDA
+302 
-308 EDWLNAITD
+308 
-317 VQVSG
+317 
-322 TSWEKVS
+322 KVS
-329 YSNLVSNNAKYYVS
+329 ETSYTFAMPAANVTVTAKFKASALKVV
-343 GSDGRLYIGE
+343 DI
-353 GFDGDTAVCVITA
+353 DKV
-366 EGYKPLTLTLN
+366 TLTEDTFGN
-377 KTNHTAVV
+377 DWHINF
-385 GTSTPTAPPTTEP
+385 SEP
-398 SEEPK
+398 S
-403 PVEDKDPPTDY
+403 
-414 TTGSGSA
+414 
-421 SHDFQLTFNNATD
+421 
-434 WTQAITGIEIN
+434 
-445 GEAWTESDRSYE
+445 
-457 VSQNKVFYIGN
+457 
-468 SGRVLIGE
+468 
-476 GFEGDTATCIIKAT
+476 
-490 GYKPLTLT
+490 
-498 LGKTNYSAVLN
+498 
-509 VAYDKTKSADAN
+509 
-521 DVTLEYRYGDWI
+521 
-533 IGFKNPADYV
+533 DYV
-543 GNVLDFK
+543 ENVTGFK
-550 VNGISWAHKSTA
+550 VNGISWEEKSYN
-562 ISGGAYSTNAS
+562 ISSGGAYRKYADDNY
-573 ANTITIAETSYSTS
+573 IQIAQKSYSAS
-587 SPAVKSGDVITISA
+587 ENEVPVRSGDVITISA

-611 VVDKDGK
+611 VVDTSGK
-618 ASLVADDGKG
+618 ASLVADDGEG
-628 DPLELHVKIEGSF
+628 DPYELHVKIEGSF

-658 TGGSTSNNNS
+658 TGGSTSNSNS
-668 NVTVYGALVE
+668 NVTVYGVLVE

-751 SIEDKQ
+751 SIEDNQ

-791 GLYAWDIM
+791 GMYAWDIM

-863 NLTLTNMKILSSV
+863 NLTLTNMEILSSV

-967 TVKGQVFIEGD
+967 AVKGQVFIEGD

-1117 PPLDMFT
+1117 PPLDTFT

-1143 THWNPCDDAT
+1143 THWNPCDDVT

-1249 TTEPTTTPAP
+1249 TTTPAP

>member
-1 MRNIYKKTVS
+1 MRNIGKKTVS

-21 MTAVGVMAESAAPT
+21 MTTVGVMAEAAAPT

-53 EDSAKAWLNAITDVT
+53 EDSAKAWLDAITDVT

-76 GTVSW
+76 GTISW

-152 SPTPE
+152 SPTPAPSKDKE
-157 PTPVED
+157 
-163 TDPPTNYT
+163 PPTNYT

-278 PAPSKDKEPP
+278 PAPTEEKDPP
-288 TNYTVSAYFGYDFN
+288 TEFTSGNNFGYDFKL
-302 MTFTDA
+302 TFADGD
-308 EDWLNAITD
+308 EWLQAVTD
-317 VQVSG
+317 VEVNG
-322 TSWEKVS
+322 TAWKKGSSS
-329 YSNLVSNNAKYYVS
+329 YSVFKNDSYYVGNS
-343 GSDGRLYIGE
+343 GRLYIGE
-353 GFDGDTAVCVITA
+353 GFT
-366 EGYKPLTLTLN
+366 
-377 KTNHTAVV
+377 
-385 GTSTPTAPPTTEP
+385 
-398 SEEPK
+398 
-403 PVEDKDPPTDY
+403 
-414 TTGSGSA
+414 
-421 SHDFQLTFNNATD
+421 
-434 WTQAITGIEIN
+434 
-445 GEAWTESDRSYE
+445 
-457 VSQNKVFYIGN
+457 
-468 SGRVLIGE
+468 
-476 GFEGDTATCIIKAT
+476 GDTATCVIKAT

-498 LGKTNYSAVLN
+498 LDKTKYSAV
-509 VAYDKTKSADAN
+509 VTPTEAPTKTVDIK
-521 DVTLEYRYGDWI
+521 DVTLESDTYGSDWYI
-533 IGFKNPADYV
+533 KVAKPEGYV
-543 GNVLDFK
+543 SDVTDFK
-550 VNGISWAHKSTA
+550 VNGISWEEKSYNVS
-562 ISGGAYSTNAS
+562 SGGAYRKYADDNY
-573 ANTITIAETSYSTS
+573 IQIAQKSYSAS
-587 SPAVKSGDVITISA
+587 ENEVPVRSGDVITISA

-611 VVDKDGK
+611 VVDANGK
-618 ASLVADDGKG
+618 ASLVAGDGKG
-628 DPLELHVKIEGSF
+628 DPYELHVKIEGSF

-712 ESGTPE
+712 ESGTAE

-751 SIEDKQ
+751 SIEDNQ

-863 NLTLTNMKILSSV
+863 NLTLTNMEILSSV

-948 GDLTDRTT
+948 GDLADRTT

-967 TVKGQVFIEGD
+967 AVKGQVFIEGD

-1053 ISTSETFLQGG
+1053 IFTSETFLQGG

-1109 WNTGIELI
+1109 WNTGIELT

-1143 THWNPCDDAT
+1143 THWNPCDDVT

-1236 TEPTATPAPTTEP
+1236 TKPTATPAPTTEP

>member
-1 MRNIYKKTVS
+1 MRNIYKKAAS
-11 LLLAVMLLLS
+11 LLLVTMILLS
-21 MTAVGVMAESAAPT
+21 MVVTGAVAEVAAPT
-35 EVKNC
+35 EVKSC
-40 TYSGFDSTLNISF
+40 EKSGFYTTVLNF
-53 EDSAKAWLNAITDVT
+53 EFSDTTWLDAV
-68 ANGVTYTK
+68 NGVTVN
-76 GTVSW
+76 GTAFTGQTINSFSNDTGIWCV
-81 GAEGNLWNIGT
+81 GNAT
-92 VSGAY
+92 GAY
-97 GDEQALKLLYSSGSF
+97 GSYKALQLAIENDASF
-112 PSTIVVKANGYD
+112 PLTVEVTAAGYNKLTMEVAKTTVSYNDVYTATVKI
-124 TVTLNVTSESSG
+124 SE
-136 YKATITTAE
+136 TE
-145 PTAAPTA
+145 PTTPPTE
-152 SPTPE
+152 PTKE

-163 TDPPTNYT
+163 TDPPTSFT
-171 VSAYFGYDFNMT
+171 VESNFGYDFVFT
-183 FTDAEDWLNAITDV
+183 FTDAEDWLNAVTGV
-197 QVSGTSWE
+197 TVNGEAWSKGSS
-205 KVSYSNLVSN
+205 SYSVWN
-215 NAKYYVS
+215 NTCYYVN
-222 GSDGRLYIGEGFDG
+222 GSSGRLMIGEDFK
-236 DTAVCVIT
+236 TNPATCIIT
-244 AEGYKPLTLTLNKT
+244 AKGYKPLTLTLDKS
-258 NHSAVIGAV
+258 NHKVTIGAV
-267 TPTAAPTASPT
+267 EETTYKAYVAKAENGSVSLSASEGIKKGETVTVTVTPDVDYELDTLTVKT
-278 PAPSKDKEPP
+278 ESKEVETK
-288 TNYTVSAYFGYDFN
+288 
-302 MTFTDA
+302 
-308 EDWLNAITD
+308 
-317 VQVSG
+317 
-322 TSWEKVS
+322 KVS
-329 YSNLVSNNAKYYVS
+329 ETSYTFAMPAANVTVTAKFKASALKVV
-343 GSDGRLYIGE
+343 DI
-353 GFDGDTAVCVITA
+353 DKV
-366 EGYKPLTLTLN
+366 TLTEDTFGN
-377 KTNHTAVV
+377 DWHINF
-385 GTSTPTAPPTTEP
+385 SEP
-398 SEEPK
+398 S
-403 PVEDKDPPTDY
+403 
-414 TTGSGSA
+414 
-421 SHDFQLTFNNATD
+421 
-434 WTQAITGIEIN
+434 
-445 GEAWTESDRSYE
+445 
-457 VSQNKVFYIGN
+457 
-468 SGRVLIGE
+468 
-476 GFEGDTATCIIKAT
+476 
-490 GYKPLTLT
+490 
-498 LGKTNYSAVLN
+498 
-509 VAYDKTKSADAN
+509 
-521 DVTLEYRYGDWI
+521 
-533 IGFKNPADYV
+533 DYV
-543 GNVLDFK
+543 ENVTGFK
-550 VNGISWAHKSTA
+550 VNGISWEEKSYN
-562 ISGGAYSTNAS
+562 ISSGGAYRKYADDNY
-573 ANTITIAETSYSTS
+573 IQIAQKSYSAS
-587 SPAVKSGDVITISA
+587 ENEVPVRSGDVITISA

-611 VVDKDGK
+611 VVDTSGK
-618 ASLVADDGKG
+618 ASLVADDGEG
-628 DPLELHVKIEGSF
+628 DPYELHVKIEGSF

-658 TGGSTSNNNS
+658 TGGSTSNSNS
-668 NVTVYGALVE
+668 NVTVYGVLVE

-751 SIEDKQ
+751 SIEDNQ

-791 GLYAWDIM
+791 GMYAWDIM

-863 NLTLTNMKILSSV
+863 NLTLTNMEILSSV

-967 TVKGQVFIEGD
+967 AVKGQVFIEGD

-1117 PPLDMFT
+1117 PPLDTFT

-1143 THWNPCDDAT
+1143 THWNPCDDVT

-1249 TTEPTTTPAP
+1249 TTTPAP

>member
-1 MRNIYKKTVS
+1 MRNIGKKTVS

-40 TYSGFDSTLNISF
+40 TYSRFDSTLNISF

-76 GTVSW
+76 GTISW

-152 SPTPE
+152 SPTP
-157 PTPVED
+157 
-163 TDPPTNYT
+163 
-171 VSAYFGYDFNMT
+171 
-183 FTDAEDWLNAITDV
+183 
-197 QVSGTSWE
+197 
-205 KVSYSNLVSN
+205 
-215 NAKYYVS
+215 
-222 GSDGRLYIGEGFDG
+222 
-236 DTAVCVIT
+236 
-244 AEGYKPLTLTLNKT
+244 
-258 NHSAVIGAV
+258 
-267 TPTAAPTASPT
+267 
-278 PAPSKDKEPP
+278 APSKDKEPP

-317 VQVSG
+317 VQVSS

-329 YSNLVSNNAKYYVS
+329 YPNLVRNNAKYYVS

-366 EGYKPLTLTLN
+366 EGYKPLTLTLDKLN
-377 KTNHTAVV
+377 HKVTIGAVEETTYKAYVAKAENGSVSLSASEGIKKGETVTVTVTPDVDYELDTLTVKTESKEVETKKVSETSYTFAMPAANVTVTAKFKASALKVV
-385 GTSTPTAPPTTEP
+385 DIDKVTLTEDTFGNDWHINFSEP
-398 SEEPK
+398 S
-403 PVEDKDPPTDY
+403 
-414 TTGSGSA
+414 
-421 SHDFQLTFNNATD
+421 
-434 WTQAITGIEIN
+434 
-445 GEAWTESDRSYE
+445 
-457 VSQNKVFYIGN
+457 
-468 SGRVLIGE
+468 
-476 GFEGDTATCIIKAT
+476 
-490 GYKPLTLT
+490 
-498 LGKTNYSAVLN
+498 
-509 VAYDKTKSADAN
+509 
-521 DVTLEYRYGDWI
+521 
-533 IGFKNPADYV
+533 DYV
-543 GNVLDFK
+543 ENVTGFK
-550 VNGISWAHKSTA
+550 VNGVSWEEKSYNVS
-562 ISGGAYSTNAS
+562 SGGAYRKYADDNY
-573 ANTITIAETSYSTS
+573 IQIAQKSYSAS
-587 SPAVKSGDVITISA
+587 ENEVPVRSGDVITISA

-611 VVDKDGK
+611 VVDANGK
-618 ASLVADDGKG
+618 ASLVADDGEG
-628 DPLELHVKIEGSF
+628 DPYEVHVKIEGSF

-686 DWQKLDNNSEIDLNG
+686 DWQKLDNNSEIALNG
-701 SKCKVSIVPDV
+701 SKCKVSIVPNT

-863 NLTLTNMKILSSV
+863 NLTLTNMEILSSV

-967 TVKGQVFIEGD
+967 AVKGQVFIEGD

-1094 TLEETGTD
+1094 TLEKTGTD

-1143 THWNPCDDAT
+1143 THWNPCDDVT

-1249 TTEPTTTPAP
+1249 TTTPAP

-1278 SNTPKTGS
+1278 SNIPKTGS

>member
-1 MRNIYKKTVS
+1 MRNICKKAAS
-11 LLLAVMLLLS
+11 LLLVTMILLS
-21 MTAVGVMAESAAPT
+21 MVVTGAVAEAAAPT
-35 EVKNC
+35 EVKSC
-40 TYSGFDSTLNISF
+40 EVSGFMPETLNLEF
-53 EDSAKAWLNAITDVT
+53 ADTTWMNAIT
-68 ANGVTYTK
+68 GVTVNGTSYTK
-76 GTVSW
+76 GDLGW
-81 GAEGNLWNIGT
+81 GASGTLWNVGSAT
-92 VSGAY
+92 GAY
-97 GDEQALKLLYSSGSF
+97 GSYTALKIVNPDSYPATLEITAEGYNTITVNVEKNVSVYPYTYTATVKTPEVE
-112 PSTIVVKANGYD
+112 PSTPP
-124 TVTLNVTSESSG
+124 T
-136 YKATITTAE
+136 E
-145 PTAAPTA
+145 PTE
-152 SPTPE
+152 E

-163 TDPPTNYT
+163 TDPPTSFTASSN
-171 VSAYFGYDFNMT
+171 FGSDFNLT
-183 FTDAEDWLNAITDV
+183 FSGAYDWLNSITAV
-197 QVSGTSWE
+197 QVNGTAWE
-205 KVSYSNLVSN
+205 KASSSFGVSRNSN
-215 NAKYYVS
+215 YYVRP
-222 GSDGRLYIGEGFDG
+222 GNEYEDGYLYIGEGFD
-236 DTAVCVIT
+236 TNPATCIIT
-244 AEGYKPLTLTLNKT
+244 AKGYKPLTLTLDKS
-258 NHSAVIGAV
+258 NHKVTIGAV
-267 TPTAAPTASPT
+267 EETTY
-278 PAPSKDKEPP
+278 K
-288 TNYTVSAYFGYDFN
+288 AYVAK
-302 MTFTDA
+302 A
-308 EDWLNAITD
+308 EN
-317 VQVSG
+317 
-322 TSWEKVS
+322 
-329 YSNLVSNNAKYYVS
+329 
-343 GSDGRLYIGE
+343 
-353 GFDGDTAVCVITA
+353 
-366 EGYKPLTLTLN
+366 
-377 KTNHTAVV
+377 
-385 GTSTPTAPPTTEP
+385 
-398 SEEPK
+398 
-403 PVEDKDPPTDY
+403 
-414 TTGSGSA
+414 GSA
-421 SHDFQLTFNNATD
+421 SLSASEGIKKGETVTVTVTPDVDYELDTLTVK
-434 WTQAITGIEIN
+434 
-445 GEAWTESDRSYE
+445 TESKEVETKKVSETSYTFAMPAAN
-457 VSQNKVFYIGN
+457 VTVTAKFKASALKVVDIDK
-468 SGRVLIGE
+468 V
-476 GFEGDTATCIIKAT
+476 
-490 GYKPLTLT
+490 TLT
-498 LGKTNYSAVLN
+498 EDTFG
-509 VAYDKTKSADAN
+509 N
-521 DVTLEYRYGDWI
+521 DWHINFSE
-533 IGFKNPADYV
+533 PSDYV
-543 GNVLDFK
+543 ENVTGFK
-550 VNGISWAHKSTA
+550 VNGISWEEKSYN
-562 ISGGAYSTNAS
+562 ISSGGAYRKYADDNY
-573 ANTITIAETSYSTS
+573 IQIAQKSYSAS
-587 SPAVKSGDVITISA
+587 ENEAPVRSGDVITISA

-701 SKCKVSIVPDV
+701 SKHKVSIVSDV
-712 ESGTPE
+712 ENGTPE
-718 DADSGMSGVYM
+718 DADCGMKGVFM
-729 PISSDLTLSGTPKD
+729 PAISSSLTLSGTPKD
-743 AGKYLVSV
+743 AGKYLISV
-751 SIEDKQ
+751 SIEDNQ

-764 TLPFMIYTGEETLAE
+764 TLPFVVYTGEETLAE
-779 QIKIENLKQYAN
+779 QIKLENLRKYES
-791 GLYAWDIM
+791 GKYAWDIM

-903 TFSMNYSAYSGE
+903 TFSMNYSAYSGG

-948 GDLTDRTT
+948 GDLTGRTT

-967 TVKGQVFIEGD
+967 AVKGQVFIEGD

-992 GTLTLADGATLVAYG
+992 GILTLADGATLVAYG

-1117 PPLDMFT
+1117 PPLDTFT

-1143 THWNPCDDAT
+1143 THWNPCDDVT

-1236 TEPTATPAPTTEP
+1236 TEPTTEPTATPAPTTEP

-1286 DYIAVIFSISLLTV
+1286 DYIAVIFSVSLLTV

>member
-1 MRNIYKKTVS
+1 
-11 LLLAVMLLLS
+11 MLLLS

-53 EDSAKAWLNAITDVT
+53 EDSAKAWLDAITDVT

-76 GTVSW
+76 GTISW

-145 PTAAPTA
+145 PTTPPTE
-152 SPTPE
+152 PTEE

-197 QVSGTSWE
+197 QVSGTSWK
-205 KVSYSNLVSN
+205 KVSNSSLVYN

-278 PAPSKDKEPP
+278 AAPTASPTPAPTEEKDPP
-288 TNYTVSAYFGYDFN
+288 TEFTSGNNFGYDFQL
-302 MTFTDA
+302 TFADGD
-308 EDWLNAITD
+308 EWLQAVTD
-317 VQVSG
+317 VEVNGTAWKKGSG
-322 TSWEKVS
+322 S
-329 YSNLVSNNAKYYVS
+329 YSVFKNDSYYVGNS
-343 GSDGRLYIGE
+343 GRLYIGE
-353 GFDGDTAVCVITA
+353 GFT
-366 EGYKPLTLTLN
+366 
-377 KTNHTAVV
+377 
-385 GTSTPTAPPTTEP
+385 
-398 SEEPK
+398 
-403 PVEDKDPPTDY
+403 
-414 TTGSGSA
+414 
-421 SHDFQLTFNNATD
+421 
-434 WTQAITGIEIN
+434 
-445 GEAWTESDRSYE
+445 
-457 VSQNKVFYIGN
+457 
-468 SGRVLIGE
+468 
-476 GFEGDTATCIIKAT
+476 GDTATCVIKAT

-498 LGKTNYSAVLN
+498 LDKTKYSAV
-509 VAYDKTKSADAN
+509 VTPTEAPTKTVDIK
-521 DVTLEYRYGDWI
+521 DVTLESDTYGSDWYI
-533 IGFKNPADYV
+533 KVAKPEGYV
-543 GNVLDFK
+543 SDVTDFK
-550 VNGISWAHKSTA
+550 VNGVSWNRKSYA
-562 ISGGAYSTNAS
+562 PASGGAYYKDTDENA
-573 ANTITIAETSYSTS
+573 ITIAQKSYSS
-587 SPAVKSGDVITISA
+587 NESERAVQSGDVITIVA
-601 KGYEDLNLKF
+601 KGYEDLKLKF
-611 VVDKDGK
+611 VVDTDGK
-618 ASLVADDGKG
+618 ASLVADDGEG
-628 DPLELHVKIEGSF
+628 DPYELHVKIEGTF

-646 GQKDYDGVSGAS
+646 GQKDYDGISGAS
-658 TGGSTSNNNS
+658 TGSSSNNNS
-668 NVTVYGALVE
+668 AVTVYGAITNKGE
-678 KDKEPTDD
+678 EPTDA
-686 DWQKLDNNSEIDLNG
+686 DWQELDSYSKVNLNSG
-701 SKCKVSIVPDV
+701 KCKVSIVPNT
-712 ESGTPE
+712 ESGTPA
-718 DADSGMSGVYM
+718 DADSGMKGIYFVT
-729 PISSDLTLSGTPKD
+729 SSKLSLNGTPKD
-743 AGKYLVSV
+743 AGKYLISVSV
-751 SIEDKQ
+751 EDTQ
-757 GRKATSN
+757 GRKAESN
-764 TLPFMIYTGEETLAE
+764 ALPFVIYTGEETLAE

-863 NLTLTNMKILSSV
+863 NLTLTNMEILSSV

-967 TVKGQVFIEGD
+967 AVKGQVFIEGD

-1117 PPLDMFT
+1117 PPLDTFT

-1143 THWNPCDDAT
+1143 THWNPCDDVT

-1225 TTEPSVTPAPT
+1225 TPEPSVTPAPT
-1236 TEPTATPAPTTEP
+1236 TEPTATPAP

>member
-1 MRNIYKKTVS
+1 MRNIYKKAAS
-11 LLLAVMLLLS
+11 LLLVTMILLS
-21 MTAVGVMAESAAPT
+21 MVVTGAVAEAAAPT
-35 EVKNC
+35 EVKSC
-40 TYSGFDSTLNISF
+40 EKSGFYTTVLNF
-53 EDSAKAWLNAITDVT
+53 EFSDTTWLDAV
-68 ANGVTYTK
+68 NGVTVNGKAFT
-76 GTVSW
+76 GQTINSFSSDTGIWCV
-81 GAEGNLWNIGT
+81 GNAT
-92 VSGAY
+92 GAY
-97 GDEQALKLLYSSGSF
+97 GSYKALQLAIENDASF
-112 PSTIVVKANGYD
+112 PLTVEVTAAGYNKL
-124 TVTLNVTSESSG
+124 TMEVA
-136 YKATITTAE
+136 KATVNYNDVYTATVKISETE
-145 PTAAPTA
+145 PTTPPTE
-152 SPTPE
+152 PTKE

-163 TDPPTNYT
+163 TDPPTSFT
-171 VSAYFGYDFNMT
+171 VESNFGYDFVFT
-183 FTDAEDWLNAITDV
+183 FTDAEDWLNAVTGV
-197 QVSGTSWE
+197 TVNGEAWSKGSS
-205 KVSYSNLVSN
+205 SYSVWN
-215 NAKYYVS
+215 NTCYYVN
-222 GSDGRLYIGEGFDG
+222 GSSGRLMIGEDFK
-236 DTAVCVIT
+236 TNPATCIIT
-244 AEGYKPLTLTLNKT
+244 AKGYKPLTLTLDKS
-258 NHSAVIGAV
+258 NHKVTIGAV
-267 TPTAAPTASPT
+267 EETTYKAYVAEAENGSVSLSASEGIKKGETVTVTVTPDVGYELDTLTAKTE
-278 PAPSKDKEPP
+278 SKEVETK
-288 TNYTVSAYFGYDFN
+288 
-302 MTFTDA
+302 
-308 EDWLNAITD
+308 
-317 VQVSG
+317 
-322 TSWEKVS
+322 KVS
-329 YSNLVSNNAKYYVS
+329 ETSYTFAMPAANVTVTAKFKASALKVV
-343 GSDGRLYIGE
+343 DI
-353 GFDGDTAVCVITA
+353 DKV
-366 EGYKPLTLTLN
+366 TLTEDTFGN
-377 KTNHTAVV
+377 DWHINF
-385 GTSTPTAPPTTEP
+385 SEP
-398 SEEPK
+398 S
-403 PVEDKDPPTDY
+403 
-414 TTGSGSA
+414 
-421 SHDFQLTFNNATD
+421 
-434 WTQAITGIEIN
+434 
-445 GEAWTESDRSYE
+445 
-457 VSQNKVFYIGN
+457 
-468 SGRVLIGE
+468 
-476 GFEGDTATCIIKAT
+476 
-490 GYKPLTLT
+490 
-498 LGKTNYSAVLN
+498 
-509 VAYDKTKSADAN
+509 
-521 DVTLEYRYGDWI
+521 
-533 IGFKNPADYV
+533 DYV
-543 GNVLDFK
+543 ENVTGFK
-550 VNGISWAHKSTA
+550 VNGISWEEKSYN
-562 ISGGAYSTNAS
+562 ISSGGAYRKYADDNY
-573 ANTITIAETSYSTS
+573 IQIAQKSYSAS
-587 SPAVKSGDVITISA
+587 ENEVPVRSGDVITISA

-611 VVDKDGK
+611 VVDTSGK
-618 ASLVADDGKG
+618 ASLVADDGEG
-628 DPLELHVKIEGSF
+628 DPYELHVKIEGSF

-729 PISSDLTLSGTPKD
+729 PISSELTLSGTPKD

-751 SIEDKQ
+751 SIEDNQ

-791 GLYAWDIM
+791 SLYAWDIM

-863 NLTLTNMKILSSV
+863 NLTLTNMEILSSV

-937 AIYSHANYLAN
+937 AIYSRANYLAN
-948 GDLTDRTT
+948 GDLADRTT

-967 TVKGQVFIEGD
+967 AVKWQVFIEGD

-1031 LVAIGGAPLFGD
+1031 LVAIGGAPLLGD

-1117 PPLDMFT
+1117 PPLDTFT

-1143 THWNPCDDAT
+1143 THWNPCDDVT

-1249 TTEPTTTPAP
+1249 TTTPAP

-1317 HVAK
+1317 HVEK

>member
-1 MRNIYKKTVS
+1 MI
-11 LLLAVMLLLS
+11 LLS
-21 MTAVGVMAESAAPT
+21 MVVTGAVAEAAAPT
-35 EVKNC
+35 EVKSC
-40 TYSGFDSTLNISF
+40 EKSGLYTTVLNF
-53 EDSAKAWLNAITDVT
+53 EFSDTTWLDAV
-68 ANGVTYTK
+68 NGVTVN
-76 GTVSW
+76 GTAFTGQTINSFSSNTGIWCV
-81 GAEGNLWNIGT
+81 GNAT
-92 VSGAY
+92 SAY
-97 GDEQALKLLYSSGSF
+97 GSYKALQLAIENDASF
-112 PSTIVVKANGYD
+112 PLTVEVTAAGYNKL
-124 TVTLNVTSESSG
+124 TMEVA
-136 YKATITTAE
+136 KATVNYNDVYTATVKISETE
-145 PTAAPTA
+145 PTTPPTE
-152 SPTPE
+152 PTKE

-163 TDPPTNYT
+163 TDPPTSFT
-171 VSAYFGYDFNMT
+171 IESSFGYDFVFT
-183 FTDAEDWLNAITDV
+183 FTDAEDWLNAVTGV
-197 QVSGTSWE
+197 TVNGEAWSKGSS
-205 KVSYSNLVSN
+205 SYSVWN
-215 NAKYYVS
+215 NTCYYVN
-222 GSDGRLYIGEGFDG
+222 GSSGRLMIGEDFK
-236 DTAVCVIT
+236 TNPATCIIT
-244 AEGYKPLTLTLNKT
+244 AKGYKPLTLTLDKS
-258 NHSAVIGAV
+258 NHKVTIGAV
-267 TPTAAPTASPT
+267 EETTYKAYVAKAENGSVSLSASEGIKKGETVTVTVTPDVDYELDTLTVKT
-278 PAPSKDKEPP
+278 ESKEVETK
-288 TNYTVSAYFGYDFN
+288 
-302 MTFTDA
+302 
-308 EDWLNAITD
+308 
-317 VQVSG
+317 
-322 TSWEKVS
+322 KVS
-329 YSNLVSNNAKYYVS
+329 ETSYTFAMPAANVTVTAKFKASALKVV
-343 GSDGRLYIGE
+343 DI
-353 GFDGDTAVCVITA
+353 DKV
-366 EGYKPLTLTLN
+366 TLTEDTFGN
-377 KTNHTAVV
+377 DWHINF
-385 GTSTPTAPPTTEP
+385 SEP
-398 SEEPK
+398 S
-403 PVEDKDPPTDY
+403 
-414 TTGSGSA
+414 
-421 SHDFQLTFNNATD
+421 
-434 WTQAITGIEIN
+434 
-445 GEAWTESDRSYE
+445 
-457 VSQNKVFYIGN
+457 
-468 SGRVLIGE
+468 
-476 GFEGDTATCIIKAT
+476 
-490 GYKPLTLT
+490 
-498 LGKTNYSAVLN
+498 
-509 VAYDKTKSADAN
+509 
-521 DVTLEYRYGDWI
+521 
-533 IGFKNPADYV
+533 DYV
-543 GNVLDFK
+543 ENVTGFK
-550 VNGISWAHKSTA
+550 VNGISWEERSYN
-562 ISGGAYSTNAS
+562 ISSGGAYRKYADDNY
-573 ANTITIAETSYSTS
+573 IQIAQKSYSAS
-587 SPAVKSGDVITISA
+587 ENEVPVRSGDVITISA

-611 VVDKDGK
+611 VVDTSGK
-618 ASLVADDGKG
+618 ASLVADDGEG
-628 DPLELHVKIEGSF
+628 DPYELHVKIEGSF

-658 TGGSTSNNNS
+658 TGGSTSNSNS

-712 ESGTPE
+712 ESGAPE

-729 PISSDLTLSGTPKD
+729 PISSDFTLSGTPKD

-863 NLTLTNMKILSSV
+863 NLTLTNMEILSSV

-967 TVKGQVFIEGD
+967 AVKGQVFIEGD

-1117 PPLDMFT
+1117 PPLDTFT

-1143 THWNPCDDAT
+1143 THWNPCDDVT

-1225 TTEPSVTPAPT
+1225 TTEPSVTPEPTTAPT

-1249 TTEPTTTPAP
+1249 TTEPTTTPAPTAAP

>member
-1 MRNIYKKTVS
+1 MRNIYKKAAS
-11 LLLAVMLLLS
+11 LLLVTMILLS
-21 MTAVGVMAESAAPT
+21 MVVTGAVAEAAAPT
-35 EVKNC
+35 EVKSC
-40 TYSGFDSTLNISF
+40 EKSGFYTTVLSF
-53 EDSAKAWLNAITDVT
+53 EFSDTTWLNAV
-68 ANGVTYTK
+68 NGVTVN
-76 GTVSW
+76 GTAFTGQTINSFSNDTGIWCV
-81 GAEGNLWNIGT
+81 GNAT
-92 VSGAY
+92 GAY
-97 GDEQALKLLYSSGSF
+97 GSYKALQLAIENDASF
-112 PSTIVVKANGYD
+112 PLTVEVTAAGYNKM
-124 TVTLNVTSESSG
+124 TMEVA
-136 YKATITTAE
+136 KATVSYNDVYTATVKISETE
-145 PTAAPTA
+145 PTTPPT
-152 SPTPE
+152 E
-157 PTPVED
+157 PSKDKE
-163 TDPPTNYT
+163 PPTNYT

-278 PAPSKDKEPP
+278 PAPTEEKDPP
-288 TNYTVSAYFGYDFN
+288 TEFTSGNNFGYDFQL
-302 MTFTDA
+302 TFADGD
-308 EDWLNAITD
+308 EWLQAVTD
-317 VQVSG
+317 VEVNG

-329 YSNLVSNNAKYYVS
+329 YSSLVYNNAKYYVS
-343 GSDGRLYIGE
+343 GSDDKLYIGE

-377 KTNHTAVV
+377 KTNHSAVIGAV
-385 GTSTPTAPPTTEP
+385 TPTAAPTA
-398 SEEPK
+398 S
-403 PVEDKDPPTDY
+403 PTPAPTKTVD
-414 TTGSGSA
+414 
-421 SHDFQLTFNNATD
+421 
-434 WTQAITGIEIN
+434 
-445 GEAWTESDRSYE
+445 
-457 VSQNKVFYIGN
+457 
-468 SGRVLIGE
+468 
-476 GFEGDTATCIIKAT
+476 IK
-490 GYKPLTLT
+490 
-498 LGKTNYSAVLN
+498 
-509 VAYDKTKSADAN
+509 
-521 DVTLEYRYGDWI
+521 DVTLESDTFGSDWYI
-533 IGFKNPADYV
+533 KVAKPEGYV
-543 GNVLDFK
+543 SDVTDFK
-550 VNGISWAHKSTA
+550 VNGVSWEEKSYNVS
-562 ISGGAYSTNAS
+562 SGGAYRKYADDNY
-573 ANTITIAETSYSTS
+573 IQIAQKSYSAS
-587 SPAVKSGDVITISA
+587 ENEVPVRSGDVITISA

-611 VVDKDGK
+611 VVDASGK
-618 ASLVADDGKG
+618 ASLVADDGEG
-628 DPLELHVKIEGSF
+628 DLYELHVKIEGSF

-658 TGGSTSNNNS
+658 TGGSTSNRNS

-751 SIEDKQ
+751 SIEDNQ

-863 NLTLTNMKILSSV
+863 NLTLTNMEILSSV

-948 GDLTDRTT
+948 GDLADRTT

-967 TVKGQVFIEGD
+967 AVKGQVFIEGD

-1064 TAFTSRDAKPGKALN
+1064 TAFTSRDAKLGKALN

-1117 PPLDMFT
+1117 PPLDTFT
-1124 TEQHTDAVT
+1124 TEQHTDTVT

-1143 THWNPCDDAT
+1143 THWNPCDDVT

-1207 VVTPEPSAKPTA
+1207 IVTPEPSAKPTA

-1236 TEPTATPAPTTEP
+1236 TEPTATPAP

>member
-1 MRNIYKKTVS
+1 MI
-11 LLLAVMLLLS
+11 LLS
-21 MTAVGVMAESAAPT
+21 MVVTGAVAEAAAPT
-35 EVKNC
+35 EVKSC
-40 TYSGFDSTLNISF
+40 EKSGLYTTVLNF
-53 EDSAKAWLNAITDVT
+53 EFSDTTWLDAV
-68 ANGVTYTK
+68 NGVTVN
-76 GTVSW
+76 GTAFTGQTISSFSNDTGIWCV
-81 GAEGNLWNIGT
+81 GNAT
-92 VSGAY
+92 GAY
-97 GDEQALKLLYSSGSF
+97 GSYKALQLAIENDASF
-112 PSTIVVKANGYD
+112 PLTVEVTAAGYNKL
-124 TVTLNVTSESSG
+124 TMEVA
-136 YKATITTAE
+136 KATVSYNDVYTATVKIPETE
-145 PTAAPTA
+145 PTTPPTE
-152 SPTPE
+152 PTKE

-163 TDPPTNYT
+163 TDPPTSFT
-171 VSAYFGYDFNMT
+171 VESNFGYDFVFT
-183 FTDAEDWLNAITDV
+183 FTDAEDWLNAVTGV
-197 QVSGTSWE
+197 TVNGEAWSKGSS
-205 KVSYSNLVSN
+205 SYSVWN
-215 NAKYYVS
+215 NTCYYVN
-222 GSDGRLYIGEGFDG
+222 GSSGRLMIGEDFK
-236 DTAVCVIT
+236 TNPATCIIT
-244 AEGYKPLTLTLNKT
+244 AKGYKPLTLTLDKS
-258 NHSAVIGAV
+258 NHKVTIGAV
-267 TPTAAPTASPT
+267 EETTYKAYVEKAENGSVSLSASEGIKKGETVTVTVTPDVDYELDTLTVKT
-278 PAPSKDKEPP
+278 ESKEVETK
-288 TNYTVSAYFGYDFN
+288 
-302 MTFTDA
+302 
-308 EDWLNAITD
+308 
-317 VQVSG
+317 
-322 TSWEKVS
+322 KVS
-329 YSNLVSNNAKYYVS
+329 ETSYTFAMPAANVTVTAKFKASALKVV
-343 GSDGRLYIGE
+343 DI
-353 GFDGDTAVCVITA
+353 DKV
-366 EGYKPLTLTLN
+366 TLTEDTFGN
-377 KTNHTAVV
+377 DWHINF
-385 GTSTPTAPPTTEP
+385 SEP
-398 SEEPK
+398 S
-403 PVEDKDPPTDY
+403 
-414 TTGSGSA
+414 
-421 SHDFQLTFNNATD
+421 
-434 WTQAITGIEIN
+434 
-445 GEAWTESDRSYE
+445 
-457 VSQNKVFYIGN
+457 
-468 SGRVLIGE
+468 
-476 GFEGDTATCIIKAT
+476 
-490 GYKPLTLT
+490 
-498 LGKTNYSAVLN
+498 
-509 VAYDKTKSADAN
+509 
-521 DVTLEYRYGDWI
+521 
-533 IGFKNPADYV
+533 DYV
-543 GNVLDFK
+543 ENVTGFK
-550 VNGISWAHKSTA
+550 VNGISWEEKSYN
-562 ISGGAYSTNAS
+562 ISSGGAYRKYADDNY
-573 ANTITIAETSYSTS
+573 IQIAQKSYSAS
-587 SPAVKSGDVITISA
+587 ENEVPVRSGDVITISA

-611 VVDKDGK
+611 VVDTSGK
-618 ASLVADDGKG
+618 ASLVADDGEG
-628 DPLELHVKIEGSF
+628 DPYELHVKIEGSF

-701 SKCKVSIVPDV
+701 SKCKVSIVQDV

-751 SIEDKQ
+751 SIEDNQ

-863 NLTLTNMKILSSV
+863 NLTLTNMEILSSV

-967 TVKGQVFIEGD
+967 AVKGQVFIEGD

-1043 GGTAISGSGT
+1043 GGTAISGGGT

-1117 PPLDMFT
+1117 PPLDTFT

-1143 THWNPCDDAT
+1143 THWNPCDDVS

-1249 TTEPTTTPAP
+1249 TTTPAP
-1259 TAAPSAAA
+1259 TAASSAAA

>member
-1 MRNIYKKTVS
+1 MRNIYKKAAS
-11 LLLAVMLLLS
+11 LLLVTMILLS
-21 MTAVGVMAESAAPT
+21 MVVTGAVAEAAAPT
-35 EVKNC
+35 EVKSC
-40 TYSGFDSTLNISF
+40 EKSGFNTTVLNF
-53 EDSAKAWLNAITDVT
+53 EFSDTTWLDAV
-68 ANGVTYTK
+68 NGVTVN
-76 GTVSW
+76 GTAFTGQTINSFSSDTGIWCV
-81 GAEGNLWNIGT
+81 GNAT
-92 VSGAY
+92 GAY
-97 GDEQALKLLYSSGSF
+97 GSYKALQLAIENDASF
-112 PSTIVVKANGYD
+112 PLTVEVTAAGYNKL
-124 TVTLNVTSESSG
+124 TMEVA
-136 YKATITTAE
+136 KATVSYNDVYTATVKISETE
-145 PTAAPTA
+145 PTTPPTE
-152 SPTPE
+152 PTEE

-163 TDPPTNYT
+163 TDPPTSFT
-171 VSAYFGYDFNMT
+171 VESSFGYDFVFT
-183 FTDAEDWLNAITDV
+183 FTDAEDWLNAVTGV
-197 QVSGTSWE
+197 TVNGEAWSKGSS
-205 KVSYSNLVSN
+205 SYSVWN
-215 NAKYYVS
+215 NTCYYVN
-222 GSDGRLYIGEGFDG
+222 GSSGRLMIGEDFK
-236 DTAVCVIT
+236 TNPATCIIT
-244 AEGYKPLTLTLNKT
+244 AKGYKPLTLTLDKS
-258 NHSAVIGAV
+258 NHKVTIGAV
-267 TPTAAPTASPT
+267 EETTYKAYVAKAENGSVSLSASEGIKKGETVTVTVTPDVDYELDTLTVKT
-278 PAPSKDKEPP
+278 ESKEVETK
-288 TNYTVSAYFGYDFN
+288 
-302 MTFTDA
+302 
-308 EDWLNAITD
+308 
-317 VQVSG
+317 
-322 TSWEKVS
+322 KVS
-329 YSNLVSNNAKYYVS
+329 EASYTFAMPAANVTVTAKFKASALKVV
-343 GSDGRLYIGE
+343 DI
-353 GFDGDTAVCVITA
+353 DKV
-366 EGYKPLTLTLN
+366 TLTEDTFGN
-377 KTNHTAVV
+377 DWHINF
-385 GTSTPTAPPTTEP
+385 SEP
-398 SEEPK
+398 S
-403 PVEDKDPPTDY
+403 
-414 TTGSGSA
+414 
-421 SHDFQLTFNNATD
+421 
-434 WTQAITGIEIN
+434 
-445 GEAWTESDRSYE
+445 
-457 VSQNKVFYIGN
+457 
-468 SGRVLIGE
+468 
-476 GFEGDTATCIIKAT
+476 
-490 GYKPLTLT
+490 
-498 LGKTNYSAVLN
+498 
-509 VAYDKTKSADAN
+509 
-521 DVTLEYRYGDWI
+521 
-533 IGFKNPADYV
+533 DYV
-543 GNVLDFK
+543 ENVTGFK
-550 VNGISWAHKSTA
+550 VNGISWEEKSYN
-562 ISGGAYSTNAS
+562 ISSGGAYRKYADDNY
-573 ANTITIAETSYSTS
+573 IQIAQKSYSAS
-587 SPAVKSGDVITISA
+587 ENEVPVRSGDVITISA

-611 VVDKDGK
+611 VVDTSGK
-618 ASLVADDGKG
+618 ASLVADDGEG
-628 DPLELHVKIEGSF
+628 DPYELHVKIEGSF

-751 SIEDKQ
+751 SIEDNQ

-764 TLPFMIYTGEETLAE
+764 TLPFLIYTGEETLAE
-779 QIKIENLKQYAN
+779 QIKTENLKQYAN

-863 NLTLTNMKILSSV
+863 NLTLTNMEILSSV

-967 TVKGQVFIEGD
+967 AVKGQVFIEGD

-1117 PPLDMFT
+1117 PPLDTFT

-1143 THWNPCDDAT
+1143 THWNPCDDVT

-1249 TTEPTTTPAP
+1249 TTTPAP

>member
-1 MRNIYKKTVS
+1 MRNIGKKTVS

-40 TYSGFDSTLNISF
+40 TYSRFDSTLNISF

-76 GTVSW
+76 GTISW

-136 YKATITTAE
+136 YKATITTAA
-145 PTAAPTA
+145 PSAAPSST
-152 SPTPE
+152 PTEE
-157 PTPVED
+157 PSKDKE
-163 TDPPTNYT
+163 PPTNYT

-278 PAPSKDKEPP
+278 PAPTEEKDPP
-288 TNYTVSAYFGYDFN
+288 TEFTSGNNFGYDFQL
-302 MTFTDA
+302 TFADGD
-308 EDWLNAITD
+308 EWLQAVTD
-317 VQVSG
+317 VEVNG

-329 YSNLVSNNAKYYVS
+329 YSSLVYNNAKYYVS
-343 GSDGRLYIGE
+343 GSDDKLYIGE

-377 KTNHTAVV
+377 KTNHSAVIGAV
-385 GTSTPTAPPTTEP
+385 TPTAAPTA
-398 SEEPK
+398 S
-403 PVEDKDPPTDY
+403 PTPAPTKTVD
-414 TTGSGSA
+414 
-421 SHDFQLTFNNATD
+421 
-434 WTQAITGIEIN
+434 
-445 GEAWTESDRSYE
+445 
-457 VSQNKVFYIGN
+457 
-468 SGRVLIGE
+468 
-476 GFEGDTATCIIKAT
+476 IK
-490 GYKPLTLT
+490 
-498 LGKTNYSAVLN
+498 
-509 VAYDKTKSADAN
+509 
-521 DVTLEYRYGDWI
+521 DVTLESDTFGSDWYI
-533 IGFKNPADYV
+533 KVAKPEGYV
-543 GNVLDFK
+543 SDVTDFK
-550 VNGISWAHKSTA
+550 VNGVSWEEKSYNVS
-562 ISGGAYSTNAS
+562 SGGAYRKYADDNY
-573 ANTITIAETSYSTS
+573 IQIAQKSYSAS
-587 SPAVKSGDVITISA
+587 ENEVPVRSGDVITIVA

-611 VVDKDGK
+611 VVDANGK
-618 ASLVADDGKG
+618 ASLVAGDGEG
-628 DPLELHVKIEGSF
+628 DPYELHVKIEGTF

-646 GQKDYDGVSGAS
+646 GQKDYDGISGAS
-658 TGGSTSNNNS
+658 TGGSTSNRNS

-712 ESGTPE
+712 EIGTPE

-948 GDLTDRTT
+948 GDLTGRTT

-967 TVKGQVFIEGD
+967 AVKGQVFIEGD
-978 DAGNEIGQTALQVN
+978 DAGNEIGQTALRVN

-1143 THWNPCDDAT
+1143 THWNPCDDVT

-1158 NEAAHTFVWVNDEA
+1158 NEAAHTFVWINDEA
-1172 ESDISTRSIEA
+1172 ESDISTRSIED

-1219 EPTTAP
+1219 APTTAP

-1305 AALVLLSKKRGK
+1305 AALVFLNKKRGK

>member
-1 MRNIYKKTVS
+1 MRNIYKKAAS
-11 LLLAVMLLLS
+11 LLLVTMILLS
-21 MTAVGVMAESAAPT
+21 MVVTGAVAEAAAPT
-35 EVKNC
+35 EVKSC
-40 TYSGFDSTLNISF
+40 EKSGFYTTVLNF
-53 EDSAKAWLNAITDVT
+53 EFSDTTWLNAV
-68 ANGVTYTK
+68 NGVTVN
-76 GTVSW
+76 GTAFTGQTIDSFSNDTGIWCV
-81 GAEGNLWNIGT
+81 GNAT
-92 VSGAY
+92 GAY
-97 GDEQALKLLYSSGSF
+97 GSYKALQLAIENDASF
-112 PSTIVVKANGYD
+112 PLTVEVTAAGYNKL
-124 TVTLNVTSESSG
+124 TMEVA
-136 YKATITTAE
+136 KATVSYNDVYTATVKISETE
-145 PTAAPTA
+145 PTTPPTE
-152 SPTPE
+152 PTEE

-163 TDPPTNYT
+163 TDPPTSFTASSN
-171 VSAYFGYDFNMT
+171 FGSDFNLT
-183 FTDAEDWLNAITDV
+183 FSGAYDWLNSITAV
-197 QVSGTSWE
+197 QVNGTAWE
-205 KVSYSNLVSN
+205 KASSSFGVNRNSNYCVIPGN
-215 NAKYYVS
+215 ENE
-222 GSDGRLYIGEGFDG
+222 DGYLYIGEGFDG

-278 PAPSKDKEPP
+278 PAPTK
-288 TNYTVSAYFGYDFN
+288 TVD
-302 MTFTDA
+302 
-308 EDWLNAITD
+308 
-317 VQVSG
+317 
-322 TSWEKVS
+322 
-329 YSNLVSNNAKYYVS
+329 
-343 GSDGRLYIGE
+343 
-353 GFDGDTAVCVITA
+353 
-366 EGYKPLTLTLN
+366 
-377 KTNHTAVV
+377 
-385 GTSTPTAPPTTEP
+385 
-398 SEEPK
+398 
-403 PVEDKDPPTDY
+403 
-414 TTGSGSA
+414 
-421 SHDFQLTFNNATD
+421 
-434 WTQAITGIEIN
+434 
-445 GEAWTESDRSYE
+445 
-457 VSQNKVFYIGN
+457 
-468 SGRVLIGE
+468 
-476 GFEGDTATCIIKAT
+476 IK
-490 GYKPLTLT
+490 
-498 LGKTNYSAVLN
+498 
-509 VAYDKTKSADAN
+509 
-521 DVTLEYRYGDWI
+521 DVTLESDTFGSDWYI
-533 IGFKNPADYV
+533 KVAKPEGYV
-543 GNVLDFK
+543 SDVTDFK
-550 VNGISWAHKSTA
+550 VNGVSWNRKSYA
-562 ISGGAYSTNAS
+562 PASGGAYYKDTDENA
-573 ANTITIAETSYSTS
+573 ITIAQKSYSS
-587 SPAVKSGDVITISA
+587 NESERAVQSGDVITIVA
-601 KGYEDLNLKF
+601 KGYEDLKLKF
-611 VVDKDGK
+611 VVDTDGK
-618 ASLVADDGKG
+618 ASLVADDGEG
-628 DPLELHVKIEGSF
+628 DPYELHVKIEGTF

-646 GQKDYDGVSGAS
+646 GQKDYDGISGAS
-658 TGGSTSNNNS
+658 TGSSSNNNS
-668 NVTVYGALVE
+668 AVTVYGAITNKGE
-678 KDKEPTDD
+678 EPTDA
-686 DWQKLDNNSEIDLNG
+686 DWQELDSYSKVNLNSG
-701 SKCKVSIVPDV
+701 KCKVSIVPNT
-712 ESGTPE
+712 ESGTPA
-718 DADSGMSGVYM
+718 DADSGMKGIYFVT
-729 PISSDLTLSGTPKD
+729 SSKLSLNGIPKD
-743 AGKYLVSV
+743 AGKYLISVSV
-751 SIEDKQ
+751 EDTQ
-757 GRKATSN
+757 GRKAESN
-764 TLPFMIYTGEETLAE
+764 ALPFVIYTGEETLAE

-863 NLTLTNMKILSSV
+863 NLTLTNMEILSSV

-967 TVKGQVFIEGD
+967 AVKGQVFIEGD

-1053 ISTSETFLQGG
+1053 IFTSETFLQGG

-1117 PPLDMFT
+1117 PPLDTFT

-1143 THWNPCDDAT
+1143 THWNPCDDVT

-1249 TTEPTTTPAP
+1249 TTTPAP

-1305 AALVLLSKKRGK
+1305 AALVFLSKKRGK
-1317 HVAK
+1317 HIAK

>member
-1 MRNIYKKTVS
+1 MRNIYKKAAS
-11 LLLAVMLLLS
+11 LLLVTMILLS
-21 MTAVGVMAESAAPT
+21 MVVTGAVAEAAAPT
-35 EVKNC
+35 EVKSC
-40 TYSGFDSTLNISF
+40 EKSGFYTTVLNF
-53 EDSAKAWLNAITDVT
+53 EFSDTTWLDAV
-68 ANGVTYTK
+68 NGVTVNGKAFT
-76 GTVSW
+76 GQTINSFSSDTGIWCV
-81 GAEGNLWNIGT
+81 GNAT
-92 VSGAY
+92 GAY
-97 GDEQALKLLYSSGSF
+97 GSYKALQLAIENDASF
-112 PSTIVVKANGYD
+112 PLTVEVTAAGYNKL
-124 TVTLNVTSESSG
+124 TMEVA
-136 YKATITTAE
+136 KATVNYNDVYTATVKISETE
-145 PTAAPTA
+145 PTTPPTE
-152 SPTPE
+152 PTKE

-163 TDPPTNYT
+163 TDPPTSFT
-171 VSAYFGYDFNMT
+171 VESNFGYDFVFT
-183 FTDAEDWLNAITDV
+183 FTDAEDWLNAVTGV
-197 QVSGTSWE
+197 TVNGEAWSKGSS
-205 KVSYSNLVSN
+205 SYSVWN
-215 NAKYYVS
+215 NTCYYVN
-222 GSDGRLYIGEGFDG
+222 GSSGRLMIGEDFK
-236 DTAVCVIT
+236 TNPATCIIT
-244 AEGYKPLTLTLNKT
+244 AKGYKPLTLTLDKS
-258 NHSAVIGAV
+258 NHKVTIGAV
-267 TPTAAPTASPT
+267 EETTYKAYVAEAENGSVSLSASEGIKKGETVTVTVTPDVGYELDTLTAKTE
-278 PAPSKDKEPP
+278 SKEVETK
-288 TNYTVSAYFGYDFN
+288 
-302 MTFTDA
+302 
-308 EDWLNAITD
+308 
-317 VQVSG
+317 
-322 TSWEKVS
+322 KVS
-329 YSNLVSNNAKYYVS
+329 ETSYTFAMPAANVTVTAKFKASALKVV
-343 GSDGRLYIGE
+343 DI
-353 GFDGDTAVCVITA
+353 DKV
-366 EGYKPLTLTLN
+366 TLTEDTFGN
-377 KTNHTAVV
+377 DWHINF
-385 GTSTPTAPPTTEP
+385 SEP
-398 SEEPK
+398 S
-403 PVEDKDPPTDY
+403 
-414 TTGSGSA
+414 
-421 SHDFQLTFNNATD
+421 
-434 WTQAITGIEIN
+434 
-445 GEAWTESDRSYE
+445 
-457 VSQNKVFYIGN
+457 
-468 SGRVLIGE
+468 
-476 GFEGDTATCIIKAT
+476 
-490 GYKPLTLT
+490 
-498 LGKTNYSAVLN
+498 
-509 VAYDKTKSADAN
+509 
-521 DVTLEYRYGDWI
+521 
-533 IGFKNPADYV
+533 DYV
-543 GNVLDFK
+543 ENVTGFK
-550 VNGISWAHKSTA
+550 VNGISWEEKSYN
-562 ISGGAYSTNAS
+562 ISSGGAYRKYADDNY
-573 ANTITIAETSYSTS
+573 IQIAQKSYSAS
-587 SPAVKSGDVITISA
+587 ENEVPVRSGDVITISA

-611 VVDKDGK
+611 VVDTSGK
-618 ASLVADDGKG
+618 ASLVADDGEG
-628 DPLELHVKIEGSF
+628 DPYELHVKIEGSF

-712 ESGTPE
+712 ESGTLE

-729 PISSDLTLSGTPKD
+729 PISSELTLSGTPKD

-751 SIEDKQ
+751 SIEDNQ

-791 GLYAWDIM
+791 SLYAWDIM

-863 NLTLTNMKILSSV
+863 NLTLTNMEILSSV

-948 GDLTDRTT
+948 GDLADRTT

-967 TVKGQVFIEGD
+967 AVKWQVFIEGD

-1031 LVAIGGAPLFGD
+1031 LVAIGGAPLLGD

-1117 PPLDMFT
+1117 PPLDTFT

-1143 THWNPCDDAT
+1143 THWNPCDDVT

-1249 TTEPTTTPAP
+1249 TTTPAP

-1317 HVAK
+1317 HVEK

>member
-1 MRNIYKKTVS
+1 MRNIGKKTVS

-53 EDSAKAWLNAITDVT
+53 EDSAKAWLDAITDVT

-76 GTVSW
+76 GTISW

-136 YKATITTAE
+136 YKATITTAAPSAAPSSTPTEE
-145 PTAAPTA
+145 PTKDK
-152 SPTPE
+152 E
-157 PTPVED
+157 
-163 TDPPTNYT
+163 PPTNYK

-183 FTDAEDWLNAITDV
+183 FTDAEDWLNAIIDV

-278 PAPSKDKEPP
+278 PAPTASPTPAPTEEKDPP
-288 TNYTVSAYFGYDFN
+288 TEFTSGNNFGYDFKL
-302 MTFTDA
+302 TFADSD
-308 EDWLNAITD
+308 EWLQAVTD
-317 VQVSG
+317 VEVNGTAWKKGSG
-322 TSWEKVS
+322 S
-329 YSNLVSNNAKYYVS
+329 YSVFKNDSYYVGNS
-343 GSDGRLYIGE
+343 GRLYIGE
-353 GFDGDTAVCVITA
+353 GFT
-366 EGYKPLTLTLN
+366 
-377 KTNHTAVV
+377 
-385 GTSTPTAPPTTEP
+385 
-398 SEEPK
+398 
-403 PVEDKDPPTDY
+403 
-414 TTGSGSA
+414 
-421 SHDFQLTFNNATD
+421 
-434 WTQAITGIEIN
+434 
-445 GEAWTESDRSYE
+445 
-457 VSQNKVFYIGN
+457 
-468 SGRVLIGE
+468 
-476 GFEGDTATCIIKAT
+476 GDTATCVIKAT

-498 LGKTNYSAVLN
+498 L
-509 VAYDKTKSADAN
+509 DKTKHSAVVTPTEAPTKTVDVK
-521 DVTLEYRYGDWI
+521 DVTLESDTYGSDWYI
-533 IGFKNPADYV
+533 KVAKPEGYV
-543 GNVLDFK
+543 SDVTDFK
-550 VNGISWAHKSTA
+550 VNGVSWNRKSYA
-562 ISGGAYSTNAS
+562 PASGGAYYKDTDENA
-573 ANTITIAETSYSTS
+573 ITIAQKSYSS
-587 SPAVKSGDVITISA
+587 NESERAVQSGDVITIVA
-601 KGYEDLNLKF
+601 KDYEDLKLKF
-611 VVDKDGK
+611 VVDTDGK
-618 ASLVADDGKG
+618 ASLVADDGEG
-628 DPLELHVKIEGSF
+628 DPYELHVKIEGTF

-646 GQKDYDGVSGAS
+646 GQKDYDGISGAS
-658 TGGSTSNNNS
+658 TGSSSNNNS
-668 NVTVYGALVE
+668 AVTVYGAITNKGE
-678 KDKEPTDD
+678 EPTDA
-686 DWQKLDNNSEIDLNG
+686 DWQELDSYSKVNLNSG
-701 SKCKVSIVPDV
+701 KCKVSIVPDV

-751 SIEDKQ
+751 SIEDNQ

-863 NLTLTNMKILSSV
+863 NLTLTNMEILSSV

-903 TFSMNYSAYSGE
+903 TFSMNYSAYSGK

-967 TVKGQVFIEGD
+967 AVKGQVFIEGD

-1109 WNTGIELI
+1109 WNTGVELI
-1117 PPLDMFT
+1117 PPLDTFT

-1143 THWNPCDDAT
+1143 THWNPCDDVT

-1207 VVTPEPSAKPTA
+1207 VVIPEPSAKPTA

-1236 TEPTATPAPTTEP
+1236 TEPTATPAPTTES
-1249 TTEPTTTPAP
+1249 TTTPAP
-1259 TAAPSAAA
+1259 TVAPSAAA

>member
-1 MRNIYKKTVS
+1 MI
-11 LLLAVMLLLS
+11 LLS
-21 MTAVGVMAESAAPT
+21 MVVTGAVAEAAAPT
-35 EVKNC
+35 EVKSC
-40 TYSGFDSTLNISF
+40 EKSGFYTTVLNF
-53 EDSAKAWLNAITDVT
+53 EFSDTTWLDAV
-68 ANGVTYTK
+68 NGVTVN
-76 GTVSW
+76 GTAFTGQTISSFSNDTGIWCV
-81 GAEGNLWNIGT
+81 GNAT
-92 VSGAY
+92 GAY
-97 GDEQALKLLYSSGSF
+97 GSYKALQLAIKNDASF
-112 PSTIVVKANGYD
+112 PLTVEVTAAGYNKL
-124 TVTLNVTSESSG
+124 TMEVA
-136 YKATITTAE
+136 KATVNYNDVYTATVKISETE
-145 PTAAPTA
+145 PTTPPTE
-152 SPTPE
+152 PTKE

-163 TDPPTNYT
+163 TDPPTRFTASSN
-171 VSAYFGYDFNMT
+171 SGRDFNLT
-183 FTDAEDWLNAITDV
+183 FSGAYDWLNSITAV
-197 QVSGTSWE
+197 QVNDTAWE
-205 KVSYSNLVSN
+205 KASSYFGVSENRN
-215 NAKYYVS
+215 YYVRP
-222 GSDGRLYIGEGFDG
+222 GNEYEDGNLYIGEGFD
-236 DTAVCVIT
+236 TNPATCIIT
-244 AEGYKPLTLTLNKT
+244 AKGYKPLTLTLDKS

-278 PAPSKDKEPP
+278 PAPTK
-288 TNYTVSAYFGYDFN
+288 TVD
-302 MTFTDA
+302 
-308 EDWLNAITD
+308 
-317 VQVSG
+317 
-322 TSWEKVS
+322 
-329 YSNLVSNNAKYYVS
+329 
-343 GSDGRLYIGE
+343 
-353 GFDGDTAVCVITA
+353 
-366 EGYKPLTLTLN
+366 
-377 KTNHTAVV
+377 
-385 GTSTPTAPPTTEP
+385 
-398 SEEPK
+398 
-403 PVEDKDPPTDY
+403 
-414 TTGSGSA
+414 
-421 SHDFQLTFNNATD
+421 
-434 WTQAITGIEIN
+434 
-445 GEAWTESDRSYE
+445 
-457 VSQNKVFYIGN
+457 
-468 SGRVLIGE
+468 
-476 GFEGDTATCIIKAT
+476 IK
-490 GYKPLTLT
+490 
-498 LGKTNYSAVLN
+498 
-509 VAYDKTKSADAN
+509 
-521 DVTLEYRYGDWI
+521 DVTLESDTFGSDWYI
-533 IGFKNPADYV
+533 KVAKPEGYV
-543 GNVLDFK
+543 SDVTDFK
-550 VNGISWAHKSTA
+550 VNGISWEEKSYNVS
-562 ISGGAYSTNAS
+562 SGGAYKKYADDNY
-573 ANTITIAETSYSTS
+573 IQIAQKSYSAS
-587 SPAVKSGDVITISA
+587 ENEVPVRSGDVITISA

-611 VVDKDGK
+611 VVDANGK
-618 ASLVADDGKG
+618 ASLVAGDGKG
-628 DPLELHVKIEGSF
+628 DPYELHVKIEGSF

-658 TGGSTSNNNS
+658 TGGSTSNRNS

-686 DWQKLDNNSEIDLNG
+686 DWQKLDNNSEINLNG

-712 ESGTPE
+712 ESGTAE

-751 SIEDKQ
+751 SIEDNQ

-915 FKTGASVCGQIR
+915 FKTGASVCGRIR

-956 SEPVVVTNGNV
+956 SEPVVVANGNV
-967 TVKGQVFIEGD
+967 AVKGQVFIEGD

-1117 PPLDMFT
+1117 PPLDTFT

-1143 THWNPCDDAT
+1143 THWNPCDDVT

-1172 ESDISTRSIEA
+1172 ESDISTRSIED

-1249 TTEPTTTPAP
+1249 TTTPAP

-1286 DYIAVIFSISLLTV
+1286 DYIAVIFSVSLLTV